1 MSQSQGERN
10 FLFMKLRRIVTLGLL
25 CTLGLVACKND
36 STTPTTTPTQPS
48 TVEPKPSTGDS
59 TTTEK
64 PADRDAVYNVL
75 SKLKTTKAAS
85 INYTLEG
92 EEYTDIFNKDYVMF
106 NQLGLG
112 VALLPSYDPS
122 ETNSSNKV
130 AYMFEYNDTDIALD
144 KAMAKQD
151 ETTGDII
158 YTTSIDDYNNAY
170 QIGRQI
176 SKNKLSVDKETGD
189 IYTTNT
195 TLLKTIAGAIGF
207 QYATLVQGGTAY
219 FYLSEDE
226 TSVEIGLT
234 AYYKKSADS
243 TGTKVLTEEFDP
255 IYLNDIGTAVSDTFG
270 DVLADGDAFLGA
282 SLTDDEIS
290 NVVSKPVKYHT
301 PLSSLG
307 YAEVAYGTKNS
318 QNIASAHQ
326 VVYSGK
332 DADGNNLVGNE
343 SMVYYVGDSTQVKYM
358 TLTAA
363 NEVYDSGALT
373 SQNGQKYTWDSAIA
387 DLSNTEVF
395 NPKAFRKV
403 KGSDNTYKYLGYS
416 IGAENIF
423 YGLSFLSADDFGG
436 EYNSL
441 SVTLGSNDKVESFN
455 YTVAFRDS
463 STGSIQG
470 GITFKTTIENGDSV
484 APTLPTAYTQEAEED
499 KIAEGL
505 KKLNGSVSFSMTSS
519 MTVEGTSLNAV
530 SAVYYYDKTNK
541 TFIAKQS
548 SGSTESVRGWKEATD
563 NAVTP
568 FKIEDD
574 NSLTARNVN
583 IEGHIANL
591 FAPALSPALL
601 KKKLGSEND
610 YVLRTTLATGISS
623 SMLFGPAGSE
633 GMIPST
639 MVFHTDND
647 GTIQSIS
654 YTYSIYNSSKS
665 AYERGTET
673 LTFAYDTAAV
683 NPTKA
688 DLSSAIKAYVAPTS
702 WKEQSE
708 AIYKDIVSAI
718 GETEAATVP
727 FLFDSNYAEDGWA
740 SKYAD
745 GYTMIVGSSSSSS
758 AATTFLNNYMNY
770 VQKQGFQY
778 GGTQSGI
785 YVFLSP
791 NKTYI
796 LGIAYSNNSPVI
808 LIEPVPSSA
817 N

>member
-1 MSQSQGERN
+1 MSQSQEERN
-10 FLFMKLRRIVTLGLL
+10 FLFMKLRKIVTLGLL

-64 PADRDAVYNVL
+64 PADRDAVYKVL

-106 NQLGLG
+106 NRFGQG

-122 ETNSSNKV
+122 ETNSDKA
-130 AYMFEYNDTDIALD
+130 AYMFEFNDTDIVLD
-144 KAMAKQD
+144 NVMAEPDK
-151 ETTGDII
+151 TTGALI
-158 YTTSIDDYNNAY
+158 YETSIDDYNNAY

-176 SKNKLSVDKETGD
+176 SKNRLSVDKDSGD

-226 TSVEIGLT
+226 TSVEISLT

-307 YAEVAYGTKNS
+307 YAEVAYGTKDN

-373 SQNGQKYTWDSAIA
+373 SQNGQKYTWDIAIA

-455 YTVAFRDS
+455 YTIAFRDS

-499 KIAEGL
+499 KIAEGF

-530 SAVYYYDKTNK
+530 SAIYYYDKTNK
-541 TFIAKQS
+541 SFIAKQS

-574 NSLTARNVN
+574 NSLTARNVD
-583 IEGHIANL
+583 IKGHIANL

-639 MVFHTDND
+639 MVFHTDSD

-708 AIYKDIVSAI
+708 AIYKDIVSAV
-718 GETEAATVP
+718 GETEAKTVP
-727 FLFDSNYAEDGWA
+727 FLFDSNYAEDGWE

-758 AATTFLNNYMNY
+758 AATTFLTNYLDY

-808 LIEPVPSSA
+808 LIEPVPASA

>member
-1 MSQSQGERN
+1 
-10 FLFMKLRRIVTLGLL
+10 MKLRKIVTLGLL
-25 CTLGLVACKND
+25 CTLGLVACSKED
-36 STTPTTTPTQPS
+36 STPTSTPAQPS

-64 PADRDAVYNVL
+64 PANRDAVYSVL

-106 NQLGLG
+106 DQYGLG

-122 ETNSSNKV
+122 ETGSNKA
-130 AYMFEYNDTDIALD
+130 AYTFEFNDTDIILD
-144 KAMAKQD
+144 SVRAERDK
-151 ETTGDII
+151 TTGALT
-158 YTTSIDDYNNAY
+158 YETSIDNYNNAY
-170 QIGRQI
+170 KIGKQI
-176 SKNKLSVDKETGD
+176 SKNRLSVDKETGD

-195 TLLKTIAGAIGF
+195 TLLKTIATAVRF
-207 QYATLVQGGTAY
+207 QYASYVQGGTAY

-226 TSVEIGLT
+226 TSVEVSLT

-255 IYLNDIGTAVSDTFG
+255 IYFNDIGTAVSDTFG

-307 YAEVAYGTKNS
+307 YAEVAYGTKDG
-318 QNIASAHQ
+318 QNIASTHQ

-343 SMVYYVGDSTQVKYM
+343 SMGYYVGDSTQVKYM

-363 NEVYDSGALT
+363 NEVYKSDALKND
-373 SQNGQKYTWDSAIA
+373 NGQNYTWDAAIA
-387 DLSNTEVF
+387 DLSNPEVF

-403 KGSDNTYKYLGYS
+403 NGSDDTYKYLGYS
-416 IGAENIF
+416 VGAENIF

-484 APTLPTAYTQEAEED
+484 APTLPTAYTQDAEED

-519 MTVEGTSLNAV
+519 MTVEGTSLKAV
-530 SAVYYYDKTNK
+530 STVYYYDKTNK
-541 TFIAKQS
+541 AFIVKQS
-548 SGSTESVRGWKEATD
+548 SGSDELVRGWKEATD

-568 FKIEDD
+568 FKIEND
-574 NSLTARNVN
+574 NSLTARNVDV
-583 IEGHIANL
+583 EGHIADL
-591 FAPALSPALL
+591 FTPALSPALL

-623 SMLFGPAGSE
+623 SMLFGPAGNE

-654 YTYSIYNSSKS
+654 YTYSIYNSNTS
-665 AYERGTET
+665 AYEKGTET

-683 NPTKA
+683 NPTTA
-688 DLSSAIKAYVAPTS
+688 DLSSTIKAYVKPTS

-740 SKYAD
+740 SQYNPN
-745 GYTMIVGSSSSSS
+745 GFTMIVGSSSSSS
-758 AATTFLNNYMNY
+758 AATTFLNNYLTY
-770 VQKQGFQY
+770 VQKQGFQN
-778 GGTQSGI
+778 GGTQEGI
-785 YVFLSP
+785 YIFVSP
-791 NKTYI
+791 NNTYI
-796 LGIAYSNNSPVI
+796 LGIAYSNGAPII
-808 LIEPVPSSA
+808 LIQPVPASA

>member
-1 MSQSQGERN
+1 MSQSQEERN
-10 FLFMKLRRIVTLGLL
+10 FLFMKLRKIVTLGLL

-64 PADRDAVYNVL
+64 PADRDAVYKVL

-106 NQLGLG
+106 NRFGQG
-112 VALLPSYDPS
+112 VALLPSYDSS
-122 ETNSSNKV
+122 ETKSDKA
-130 AYMFEYNDTDIALD
+130 AYMFEYNDTDIVLD
-144 KAMAKQD
+144 NVMADQD
-151 ETTGDII
+151 KTTGALI
-158 YTTSIDDYNNAY
+158 YETSIDDYNNAY

-176 SKNKLSVDKETGD
+176 SKNRLSVDKDSGD

-226 TSVEIGLT
+226 TSVEISLT
-234 AYYKKSADS
+234 AYYKKSANS

-332 DADGNNLVGNE
+332 DADGNNLVSNE

-373 SQNGQKYTWDSAIA
+373 SQNGQKYTWDIAIA

-455 YTVAFRDS
+455 YTIAFRDS

-499 KIAEGL
+499 KIAEGF

-541 TFIAKQS
+541 SFIAKQS

-623 SMLFGPAGSE
+623 SMLFGPAGNE

-708 AIYKDIVSAI
+708 AIYKDIVSAV
-718 GETEAATVP
+718 GETEAKTVP

-758 AATTFLNNYMNY
+758 AATTFLTNYLDY

-808 LIEPVPSSA
+808 LIEPVPASA

>member
-1 MSQSQGERN
+1 
-10 FLFMKLRRIVTLGLL
+10 MKLRKIVTLGLL
-25 CTLGLVACKND
+25 CTLGLVACSKED
-36 STTPTTTPTQPS
+36 STPTSTPAQPS

-64 PADRDAVYNVL
+64 PADRDAVYKVL

-85 INYTLEG
+85 INYTLDG
-92 EEYTDIFNKDYVMF
+92 EEYTDIFNKDYVMLNRF
-106 NQLGLG
+106 GQG

-122 ETNSSNKV
+122 ETGSNKAV
-130 AYMFEYNDTDIALD
+130 YMFEYNDTDIVLD
-144 KAMAKQD
+144 KVMADRDQ
-151 ETTGDII
+151 TTGALT
-158 YTTSIDDYNNAY
+158 YETSIDDYNNAY

-176 SKNKLSVDKETGD
+176 SKNRLSVDKDSGD

-195 TLLKTIAGAIGF
+195 TLLKTIAGAVGF

-226 TSVEIGLT
+226 TSVEVSLT

-255 IYLNDIGTAVSDTFG
+255 IYFNDIGTAVSDTFG
-270 DVLADGDAFLGA
+270 DVLADGEAFLGA

-301 PLSSLG
+301 PLSSMG
-307 YAEVAYGTKNS
+307 YAEVAYGTKDG
-318 QNIASAHQ
+318 QNIASTHQ

-343 SMVYYVGDSTQVKYM
+343 SMGYYVGDSTQVKYM

-373 SQNGQKYTWDSAIA
+373 SDSGQKYTWDIAIA

-403 KGSDNTYKYLGYS
+403 NGSDDTYKYLGYS
-416 IGAENIF
+416 VGAENIF

-519 MTVEGTSLNAV
+519 MTVEGTSLNAI
-530 SAVYYYDKTNK
+530 STVYYYDKTNK
-541 TFIAKQS
+541 SFIVKQS
-548 SGSTESVRGWKEATD
+548 SGSNELVRGWKEATD

-574 NSLTARNVN
+574 NSLTARNVD
-583 IEGHIANL
+583 IEGHITKL
-591 FAPALSPALL
+591 FTPALSPALL

-623 SMLFGPAGSE
+623 SMLFGPAGNE

-639 MVFHTDND
+639 IVFHTDND

-683 NPTKA
+683 NPTTA
-688 DLSSAIKAYVAPTS
+688 DLSSAIKAYVKPTS

-727 FLFDSNYAEDGWA
+727 FLFDSNFAEDGWA
-740 SKYAD
+740 SKYAN
-745 GYTMIVGSSSSSS
+745 GYTMIVGSASSSSV
-758 AATTFLNNYMNY
+758 ATTFLTNYLTY

-791 NKTYI
+791 NSTYV
-796 LGIAYSNNSPVI
+796 LGITYSNGSPII
-808 LIEPVPSSA
+808 LIEPASA

>member
-1 MSQSQGERN
+1 
-10 FLFMKLRRIVTLGLL
+10 MKLRKIVTLGLL
-25 CTLGLVACKND
+25 CTLGLVACSKED
-36 STTPTTTPTQPS
+36 STPTSTPAQPS

-85 INYTLEG
+85 INYTLDG

-106 NQLGLG
+106 NRFGQG

-122 ETNSSNKV
+122 ETGSNKAV
-130 AYMFEYNDTDIALD
+130 YMFEYNDTDIVLD
-144 KAMAKQD
+144 KVMADRDQ
-151 ETTGDII
+151 TTGALT
-158 YTTSIDDYNNAY
+158 YETSIDNYNNAY

-176 SKNKLSVDKETGD
+176 SKNRLSVDKDSGD

-195 TLLKTIAGAIGF
+195 TLLKTIAGAVGF

-226 TSVEIGLT
+226 TSVEVSLT

-255 IYLNDIGTAVSDTFG
+255 IYFNDIGTAVSDTFG
-270 DVLADGDAFLGA
+270 DILADGEAFLGA

-301 PLSSLG
+301 PLSSMG
-307 YAEVAYGTKNS
+307 YAEVAYGTKDG
-318 QNIASAHQ
+318 QNIASTHQ

-343 SMVYYVGDSTQVKYM
+343 SMGYYVGDSTQVKYM

-373 SQNGQKYTWDSAIA
+373 SDSGQKYTWDIAIA

-403 KGSDNTYKYLGYS
+403 NGSDDTYKYLGYS
-416 IGAENIF
+416 VGAENIF

-519 MTVEGTSLNAV
+519 MTVEGTSLNAI
-530 SAVYYYDKTNK
+530 STVYYYDKTNK
-541 TFIAKQS
+541 SFIVKQS
-548 SGSTESVRGWKEATD
+548 SGSNELVRGWKEATD

-574 NSLTARNVN
+574 NSLTARNVD
-583 IEGHIANL
+583 IEGHITKL
-591 FAPALSPALL
+591 FTPALSPALL

-623 SMLFGPAGSE
+623 SMLFGPAGNE

-639 MVFHTDND
+639 IVFHTDND

-665 AYERGTET
+665 AYEKGTET

-683 NPTKA
+683 NPTTA
-688 DLSSAIKAYVAPTS
+688 DLSSAIKAYVKPTS

-727 FLFDSNYAEDGWA
+727 FLFDSNFAEDGWA
-740 SKYAD
+740 SKYAN
-745 GYTMIVGSSSSSS
+745 GYTMIVGSASSSSV
-758 AATTFLNNYMNY
+758 ATTFLTNYLTY

-791 NKTYI
+791 NSTYV
-796 LGIAYSNNSPVI
+796 LGITYSNGSPII
-808 LIEPVPSSA
+808 LIEPASA

>member
-1 MSQSQGERN
+1 
-10 FLFMKLRRIVTLGLL
+10 MKLRKIVTLGLL
-25 CTLGLVACKND
+25 CTLGLVACSKED
-36 STTPTTTPTQPS
+36 STPTSTPAQPS

-64 PADRDAVYNVL
+64 PANRDAVYNVL

-85 INYTLEG
+85 INYTLDG
-92 EEYTDIFNKDYVMF
+92 EEYTDIFNKDYVMLNRF
-106 NQLGLG
+106 GQG

-122 ETNSSNKV
+122 ETGSNKAV
-130 AYMFEYNDTDIALD
+130 YMFEYNDTDIVLD
-144 KAMAKQD
+144 KVMADRDQ
-151 ETTGDII
+151 TTGALT
-158 YTTSIDDYNNAY
+158 YETSIDDYNNAY

-176 SKNKLSVDKETGD
+176 SKNRLSVDKDSGD

-195 TLLKTIAGAIGF
+195 TLLKTIAGAVGF
-207 QYATLVQGGTAY
+207 QYAALVQGGTAY

-226 TSVEIGLT
+226 TSVEVSLT

-255 IYLNDIGTAVSDTFG
+255 IYFNDIGTAVSDTFG
-270 DVLADGDAFLGA
+270 DVLADGEAFLGA

-301 PLSSLG
+301 PLSSMG
-307 YAEVAYGTKNS
+307 YAEVAYGTKDG
-318 QNIASAHQ
+318 QNIASTHQ

-332 DADGNNLVGNE
+332 DADGNNLVGKE
-343 SMVYYVGDSTQVKYM
+343 SMGYYVGDSTQVKYM

-373 SQNGQKYTWDSAIA
+373 SDSGQKYTWDIAIA

-403 KGSDNTYKYLGYS
+403 NGSDDTYKYLGYS
-416 IGAENIF
+416 VGAENIF

-519 MTVEGTSLNAV
+519 MTVEGTSLNAI
-530 SAVYYYDKTNK
+530 STVYYYDKTNK
-541 TFIAKQS
+541 SFIVKQS
-548 SGSTESVRGWKEATD
+548 SGSNELVRGWKEATD

-574 NSLTARNVN
+574 NSLTARNVD
-583 IEGHIANL
+583 IEGHITKL
-591 FAPALSPALL
+591 FTPALSPALL

-623 SMLFGPAGSE
+623 SMLFGPAGNE

-639 MVFHTDND
+639 IVFHTDND

-665 AYERGTET
+665 AYEKGTET

-683 NPTKA
+683 NPTTA
-688 DLSSAIKAYVAPTS
+688 DLSSAIKAYVKPTS

-727 FLFDSNYAEDGWA
+727 FLFDSNFAEDGWA
-740 SKYAD
+740 SKYAN
-745 GYTMIVGSSSSSS
+745 GYTMIVGSASSSSV
-758 AATTFLNNYMNY
+758 ATTFLTNYLTY

-778 GGTQSGI
+778 GGPQSGI

-791 NKTYI
+791 NSTYV
-796 LGIAYSNNSPVI
+796 LGITYSNGSPII
-808 LIEPVPSSA
+808 LIEPASA

>member
-1 MSQSQGERN
+1 
-10 FLFMKLRRIVTLGLL
+10 MKLRKIVTLGLL
-25 CTLGLVACKND
+25 CTLGLVACSKED
-36 STTPTTTPTQPS
+36 STPTSTPTQPS

-64 PADRDAVYNVL
+64 PANRDAVYKVL

-85 INYTLEG
+85 INYTLDG
-92 EEYTDIFNKDYVMF
+92 EEYTDIFNKDYVMLS
-106 NQLGLG
+106 QLGLG

-122 ETNSSNKV
+122 ETRSNKA
-130 AYMFEYNDTDIALD
+130 AYMFEYNDTDIVLD
-144 KAMAKQD
+144 KVMADQDKQ
-151 ETTGDII
+151 TGALI
-158 YTTSIDDYNNAY
+158 YETSIDDYNNAY

-176 SKNKLSVDKETGD
+176 SKSRLSVDKETGD

-195 TLLKTIAGAIGF
+195 TLLKVIAGAVGF

-226 TSVEIGLT
+226 TSVEISLT
-234 AYYKKSADS
+234 AYYKKSAES

-255 IYLNDIGTAVSDTFG
+255 IYFNDIGTAVSDTFG

-307 YAEVAYGTKNS
+307 YAEVAYGTKNG

-343 SMVYYVGDSTQVKYM
+343 SMVYYVGDSTQVKTM

-373 SQNGQKYTWDSAIA
+373 SQDGQKYTWDIAIA

-403 KGSDNTYKYLGYS
+403 NGSDDTYKYLGYS

-470 GITFKTTIENGDSV
+470 GITFKTAIENGDSV

-519 MTVEGTSLNAV
+519 MTVEGTSL
-530 SAVYYYDKTNK
+530 SAISTVYYYDKTNK
-541 TFIAKQS
+541 AFIVKQS
-548 SGSTESVRGWKEATD
+548 SGSDELVRGWKEATD
-563 NAVTP
+563 NSVTP
-568 FKIEDD
+568 FKIEKD

-583 IEGHIANL
+583 IEGHIADL
-591 FAPALSPALL
+591 FTPALSPALL

-623 SMLFGPAGSE
+623 SMLFGPAGNN

-665 AYERGTET
+665 DYEKGTET

-688 DLSSAIKAYVAPTS
+688 DLSSAIKAYVKPTS

-708 AIYKDIVSAI
+708 AIYKDIVSAV

-727 FLFDSNYAEDGWA
+727 FLFDSNFAEDGWT
-740 SKYAD
+740 SQYTN
-745 GYTMIVGSSSSSS
+745 GFTMIVGSPSS
-758 AATTFLNNYMNY
+758 AAITFLNNYLTY

-778 GGTQSGI
+778 GGTQEGI
-785 YVFLSP
+785 YIFVSP
-791 NKTYI
+791 NNTYI
-796 LGIAYSNNSPVI
+796 LGVAYSNGAPII
-808 LIEPVPSSA
+808 LIQPVPTSA

>member
-1 MSQSQGERN
+1 
-10 FLFMKLRRIVTLGLL
+10 MKLRKIVTLGLL
-25 CTLGLVACKND
+25 CTLGLVACSKED
-36 STTPTTTPTQPS
+36 STPTSTPAQPS

-85 INYTLEG
+85 INYTLDG

-106 NQLGLG
+106 NRFGQG

-122 ETNSSNKV
+122 ETGSNKAV
-130 AYMFEYNDTDIALD
+130 YMFEYNDTDIVLD
-144 KAMAKQD
+144 KVMADRDQ
-151 ETTGDII
+151 TTGALT
-158 YTTSIDDYNNAY
+158 YETSIDNYNNAY

-176 SKNKLSVDKETGD
+176 SKNRLSVDKDSGD

-195 TLLKTIAGAIGF
+195 TLLKTIAGAVGF

-226 TSVEIGLT
+226 TSVEVSLT

-255 IYLNDIGTAVSDTFG
+255 IYFNDIGTAVSDTFG
-270 DVLADGDAFLGA
+270 DVLADGEAFLGA

-301 PLSSLG
+301 PLSSMG
-307 YAEVAYGTKNS
+307 YAEVAYGTKDG
-318 QNIASAHQ
+318 QNIASTHQ

-343 SMVYYVGDSTQVKYM
+343 SMGYYVGDSTQVKYM

-373 SQNGQKYTWDSAIA
+373 SDSGQKYTWDIAIA

-403 KGSDNTYKYLGYS
+403 NGSDDTYKYLGYS
-416 IGAENIF
+416 VGAENIF

-519 MTVEGTSLNAV
+519 MTVEGTSLNAI
-530 SAVYYYDKTNK
+530 STVYYYDKTNK
-541 TFIAKQS
+541 SFIVKQS
-548 SGSTESVRGWKEATD
+548 SGSNELVRGWKEATD

-574 NSLTARNVN
+574 NSLTARNVD
-583 IEGHIANL
+583 IEGHITKL
-591 FAPALSPALL
+591 FTPALSPALL

-623 SMLFGPAGSE
+623 SMLFGPAGNE

-639 MVFHTDND
+639 IVFHTDND

-665 AYERGTET
+665 AYEKGTET

-683 NPTKA
+683 NPTTA
-688 DLSSAIKAYVAPTS
+688 DLSSAIKAYVKPTS

-727 FLFDSNYAEDGWA
+727 FLFDSNFAEDGWA
-740 SKYAD
+740 SKYAN
-745 GYTMIVGSSSSSS
+745 GYTMIVGSASSSSV
-758 AATTFLNNYMNY
+758 ATTFLTNYLTY

-791 NKTYI
+791 NSTYV
-796 LGIAYSNNSPVI
+796 LGITYSNGSPII
-808 LIEPVPSSA
+808 LIEPASA

>member
-1 MSQSQGERN
+1 
-10 FLFMKLRRIVTLGLL
+10 MKLRKIVTLGLL

-64 PADRDAVYNVL
+64 PADRDAVYKVL

-106 NQLGLG
+106 NRFGQG

-122 ETNSSNKV
+122 ETNSDKA
-130 AYMFEYNDTDIALD
+130 AYMFEFNDTDIVLD
-144 KAMAKQD
+144 NVMAEPDK
-151 ETTGDII
+151 TTGALI
-158 YTTSIDDYNNAY
+158 YETSIDDYNNAY

-176 SKNKLSVDKETGD
+176 SKNRLSVDKDSGD

-226 TSVEIGLT
+226 TSVEISLT

-307 YAEVAYGTKNS
+307 YAEVAYGTKDN

-373 SQNGQKYTWDSAIA
+373 SQNGQKYTWDIAIA

-455 YTVAFRDS
+455 YTIAFRDS

-499 KIAEGL
+499 KIAEGF

-530 SAVYYYDKTNK
+530 SAIYYYDKTNK
-541 TFIAKQS
+541 SFIAKQS

-574 NSLTARNVN
+574 NSLTARNVD
-583 IEGHIANL
+583 IKGHIANL

-639 MVFHTDND
+639 MVFHTDSD

-708 AIYKDIVSAI
+708 AIYKDIVSAV
-718 GETEAATVP
+718 GETEAKTVP

-758 AATTFLNNYMNY
+758 AATTFLTNYLDY

-808 LIEPVPSSA
+808 LIEPVPASA

>member
-1 MSQSQGERN
+1 
-10 FLFMKLRRIVTLGLL
+10 MKLRKIVTLGLL
-25 CTLGLVACKND
+25 CTLGLVACSKED
-36 STTPTTTPTQPS
+36 STPTSTPAQPS

-85 INYTLEG
+85 INYTLDG

-106 NQLGLG
+106 NRFGQG

-122 ETNSSNKV
+122 ETGSNKAV
-130 AYMFEYNDTDIALD
+130 YMFEYNDTDIVLD
-144 KAMAKQD
+144 KVMADRDQ
-151 ETTGDII
+151 TTGALT
-158 YTTSIDDYNNAY
+158 YETSIDDYNNAY

-176 SKNKLSVDKETGD
+176 SKNRLSVDKDSGD

-195 TLLKTIAGAIGF
+195 TLLKTIAGAVGF

-226 TSVEIGLT
+226 TSVEVSLT

-255 IYLNDIGTAVSDTFG
+255 IYFNDIGTAVSDTFG
-270 DVLADGDAFLGA
+270 DVLADGEAFLGA

-301 PLSSLG
+301 PLSSMG
-307 YAEVAYGTKNS
+307 YAEVAYGTKDG
-318 QNIASAHQ
+318 QNIASTHQ

-343 SMVYYVGDSTQVKYM
+343 SMGYYVGDSTQVKYM

-373 SQNGQKYTWDSAIA
+373 SDSGQKYTWDIAIA

-403 KGSDNTYKYLGYS
+403 NGSDDTYKYLGYS
-416 IGAENIF
+416 VGAENIF

-441 SVTLGSNDKVESFN
+441 SVTLGLNDKVESFN

-519 MTVEGTSLNAV
+519 MTVEGTSLNAI
-530 SAVYYYDKTNK
+530 STVYYYDKTNK
-541 TFIAKQS
+541 SFIVKQS
-548 SGSTESVRGWKEATD
+548 SGSNELVRGWKEATD

-574 NSLTARNVN
+574 NSLTARNVD
-583 IEGHIANL
+583 IEGHITKL
-591 FAPALSPALL
+591 FTPALSPALL

-623 SMLFGPAGSE
+623 SMLFGPAGNE

-639 MVFHTDND
+639 IVFHTDND

-665 AYERGTET
+665 AYEKGTET

-683 NPTKA
+683 NPTTA
-688 DLSSAIKAYVAPTS
+688 DLSSAIKAYVKPTS

-727 FLFDSNYAEDGWA
+727 FLFDSNFAEDGWA
-740 SKYAD
+740 SKYAN
-745 GYTMIVGSSSSSS
+745 GYTMIVGSASSSSV
-758 AATTFLNNYMNY
+758 ATTFLTNYLTY

-791 NKTYI
+791 NSTYV
-796 LGIAYSNNSPVI
+796 LGITYSNGSPII
-808 LIEPVPSSA
+808 LIEPASA

>member
-1 MSQSQGERN
+1 
-10 FLFMKLRRIVTLGLL
+10 MKLRKIVTLGLL
-25 CTLGLVACKND
+25 CTLGLVACSKED
-36 STTPTTTPTQPS
+36 STPTSTPTQPS
-48 TVEPKPSTGDS
+48 TVEPTPSTGDS

-64 PADRDAVYNVL
+64 PANRDAVYKVL

-85 INYTLEG
+85 INYTLDG
-92 EEYTDIFNKDYVMF
+92 EEYTDIFNKDYVM
-106 NQLGLG
+106 LSRYGMG

-122 ETNSSNKV
+122 ETGSNKA

-144 KAMAKQD
+144 KVMADQDKQ
-151 ETTGDII
+151 TGALI
-158 YTTSIDDYNNAY
+158 YETSIDDYNNAY
-170 QIGRQI
+170 QIGKQI
-176 SKNKLSVDKETGD
+176 SKNRLSVDKETGD

-195 TLLKTIAGAIGF
+195 TLLKTIAGAVGF

-226 TSVEIGLT
+226 TSVEISLT
-234 AYYKKSADS
+234 AYYKKSAES

-255 IYLNDIGTAVSDTFG
+255 IYFNDIGTAVSDTFG
-270 DVLADGDAFLGA
+270 DVLADGEAFLGA

-307 YAEVAYGTKNS
+307 YAEVAYGTKNG

-343 SMVYYVGDSTQVKYM
+343 SMVYYVGDSTQVKAM

-373 SQNGQKYTWDSAIA
+373 SQDGQKYTWDIAIA

-403 KGSDNTYKYLGYS
+403 NGSDDTYKYLGYS

-470 GITFKTTIENGDSV
+470 GITFKTAIENGDSV

-519 MTVEGTSLNAV
+519 MTVEGTSLNAI
-530 SAVYYYDKTNK
+530 STVYYYDKTNK
-541 TFIAKQS
+541 TFIVKQS
-548 SGSTESVRGWKEATD
+548 SGSDELVRGWKEATD
-563 NAVTP
+563 NSVTP

-623 SMLFGPAGSE
+623 SMLFGPAGNN

-654 YTYSIYNSSKS
+654 YTYSIYNSNKS
-665 AYERGTET
+665 DYEKGTET

-683 NPTKA
+683 NPTTA
-688 DLSSAIKAYVAPTS
+688 DLSSTIKAYVKPTS

-708 AIYKDIVSAI
+708 AIYKDIVSAV

-727 FLFDSNYAEDGWA
+727 FLFDSNFAEDGWA
-740 SKYAD
+740 SQYTN
-745 GYTMIVGSSSSSS
+745 GFTMIVGSPSSSS
-758 AATTFLNNYMNY
+758 AAITFLNNYLPY

-791 NKTYI
+791 NNTYI
-796 LGIAYSNNSPVI
+796 LGIAYSNGAPII
-808 LIEPVPSSA
+808 LIQPVPASA

>member
-1 MSQSQGERN
+1 
-10 FLFMKLRRIVTLGLL
+10 MKLRKIVTLGLL
-25 CTLGLVACKND
+25 CTLGLVACSKED
-36 STTPTTTPTQPS
+36 STPTSTPAQPS

-64 PADRDAVYNVL
+64 PANRDAVYSVL

-106 NQLGLG
+106 NRFGQG

-122 ETNSSNKV
+122 ETNSDKAV
-130 AYMFEYNDTDIALD
+130 YMFDFNDTDIVLD
-144 KAMAKQD
+144 KVMADQD
-151 ETTGDII
+151 KTTGALI
-158 YTTSIDDYNNAY
+158 YETSLDDYNNAY

-176 SKNKLSVDKETGD
+176 SKNRLSVDKDSGD

-195 TLLKTIAGAIGF
+195 TLLKTIAGAVGF

-226 TSVEIGLT
+226 TSVEVSLT

-255 IYLNDIGTAVSDTFG
+255 IYFNDIGTAVSDTFG
-270 DVLADGDAFLGA
+270 DVLADGEAFLGA

-307 YAEVAYGTKNS
+307 YAEVAYGTKDG
-318 QNIASAHQ
+318 QNIASTHQ

-343 SMVYYVGDSTQVKYM
+343 SMGYYVGDSTQVKYM

-373 SQNGQKYTWDSAIA
+373 SDSGQKYTWDIAIA

-403 KGSDNTYKYLGYS
+403 NGSDDTYKYLGYS

-505 KKLNGSVSFSMTSS
+505 NKLKGSVSFSMTSS
-519 MTVEGTSLNAV
+519 MTVEGTSLNAISTV
-530 SAVYYYDKTNK
+530 SYYDKTNK
-541 TFIAKQS
+541 SFIVKQS
-548 SGSTESVRGWKEATD
+548 SGSNELVRGWKEATD

-574 NSLTARNVN
+574 NSLTARNVDV
-583 IEGHIANL
+583 EGHIADL
-591 FAPALSPALL
+591 FTPALSPALL

-623 SMLFGPAGSE
+623 SMLFGPAASE

-654 YTYSIYNSSKS
+654 YTYSIYNSNTS

-683 NPTKA
+683 NPTTA
-688 DLSSAIKAYVAPTS
+688 DLSSAIKAYVKPTS

-740 SKYAD
+740 SKYAN
-745 GYTMIVGSSSSSS
+745 GYTMIVGSASSSS
-758 AATTFLNNYMNY
+758 AATTFLTNYLTY

-791 NKTYI
+791 NSTYVLVI
-796 LGIAYSNNSPVI
+796 TYSNGSPII
-808 LIEPVPSSA
+808 LIEPASA

>member
-1 MSQSQGERN
+1 
-10 FLFMKLRRIVTLGLL
+10 MKLRKIVTLGLL
-25 CTLGLVACKND
+25 CTLGLVACSKED
-36 STTPTTTPTQPS
+36 STPTSTPAQPS

-64 PADRDAVYNVL
+64 PADRDAVYKVL

-85 INYTLEG
+85 INYTLDG

-106 NQLGLG
+106 NRFGQG

-122 ETNSSNKV
+122 ETGSNKAV
-130 AYMFEYNDTDIALD
+130 YMFEYNDTDIVLD
-144 KAMAKQD
+144 KVMADRDQ
-151 ETTGDII
+151 TTGALT
-158 YTTSIDDYNNAY
+158 YETSIDDYNNAY

-176 SKNKLSVDKETGD
+176 SKNRLSVDKDSGD

-195 TLLKTIAGAIGF
+195 TLLKTIAGAVGF

-226 TSVEIGLT
+226 TSVEVSLT

-255 IYLNDIGTAVSDTFG
+255 IYFNDIGTAVSDTFG
-270 DVLADGDAFLGA
+270 DVLADGEAFLGA

-301 PLSSLG
+301 PLSSMG
-307 YAEVAYGTKNS
+307 YAEVAYGTKDG
-318 QNIASAHQ
+318 QNIASTHQ

-332 DADGNNLVGNE
+332 DADGNNLIGNE
-343 SMVYYVGDSTQVKYM
+343 SMGYYVGDSTQVKYM

-373 SQNGQKYTWDSAIA
+373 SDSGQKYTWDIAIA

-403 KGSDNTYKYLGYS
+403 NGSDDTYKYLGYS
-416 IGAENIF
+416 VGAENIF

-519 MTVEGTSLNAV
+519 MTVEGTSLNAI
-530 SAVYYYDKTNK
+530 STVYYYDKTNK
-541 TFIAKQS
+541 SFIVKQS
-548 SGSTESVRGWKEATD
+548 SGSNELVRGWKEATD

-574 NSLTARNVN
+574 NSLTARNVD
-583 IEGHIANL
+583 IEGHITKL
-591 FAPALSPALL
+591 FTPALSPALL

-623 SMLFGPAGSE
+623 SMLFGPAGNE

-639 MVFHTDND
+639 IVFHTDND

-665 AYERGTET
+665 AYEKGTET

-683 NPTKA
+683 NPTTA
-688 DLSSAIKAYVAPTS
+688 DLSSTIKAYVKPTS

-727 FLFDSNYAEDGWA
+727 FLFDSNFAEDGWA
-740 SKYAD
+740 SKYAN
-745 GYTMIVGSSSSSS
+745 GYTMIVGSASSSSV
-758 AATTFLNNYMNY
+758 ATTFLTNYLTY

-778 GGTQSGI
+778 RGTQSGI

-791 NKTYI
+791 NSTYV
-796 LGIAYSNNSPVI
+796 LGITYSNGSPII
-808 LIEPVPSSA
+808 LIEPASA

>member
-1 MSQSQGERN
+1 
-10 FLFMKLRRIVTLGLL
+10 MKLRKIVTLGLL
-25 CTLGLVACKND
+25 CTLGLVACSKED
-36 STTPTTTPTQPS
+36 STPSSTPTQPS
-48 TVEPKPSTGDS
+48 TVEPTPSTGDS

-64 PADRDAVYNVL
+64 PANRDAVYKVL

-85 INYTLEG
+85 INYTLDG
-92 EEYTDIFNKDYVMF
+92 EEYTDIFNKDYVM
-106 NQLGLG
+106 LSRYGMG

-122 ETNSSNKV
+122 ETGSNKA

-144 KAMAKQD
+144 KVMADQDKQ
-151 ETTGDII
+151 TGALI
-158 YTTSIDDYNNAY
+158 YETSIDDYNNAY
-170 QIGRQI
+170 QIGKQI
-176 SKNKLSVDKETGD
+176 SKNRLSVDKETGD

-195 TLLKTIAGAIGF
+195 TLLKTIAGAVGF

-226 TSVEIGLT
+226 TSVEISLT
-234 AYYKKSADS
+234 AYYKKSAES

-255 IYLNDIGTAVSDTFG
+255 IYFNDIGTAVSDTFG
-270 DVLADGDAFLGA
+270 DVLADGEAFLGA

-307 YAEVAYGTKNS
+307 YAEVAYGTKNG

-343 SMVYYVGDSTQVKYM
+343 SMVYYVGDSTQVKAM

-373 SQNGQKYTWDSAIA
+373 SQDGQKYTWDIAIA

-403 KGSDNTYKYLGYS
+403 NGSDDTYKYLGYS

-470 GITFKTTIENGDSV
+470 GITFKTAIENGDSV

-519 MTVEGTSLNAV
+519 MTVEGTSLNAI
-530 SAVYYYDKTNK
+530 STVYYYDKTNK
-541 TFIAKQS
+541 TFIVKQS
-548 SGSTESVRGWKEATD
+548 SGSDELVRGWKEATD
-563 NAVTP
+563 NSVTP

-574 NSLTARNVN
+574 NSLTARNVD

-623 SMLFGPAGSE
+623 SMLFGPAGNN

-665 AYERGTET
+665 DYEKGTET

-683 NPTKA
+683 NPTSA
-688 DLSSAIKAYVAPTS
+688 DLSSTIKAYVKPTS

-708 AIYKDIVSAI
+708 AIYKDIVSAV

-727 FLFDSNYAEDGWA
+727 FLFDSNFAEDGWA
-740 SKYAD
+740 SQYTN
-745 GYTMIVGSSSSSS
+745 GFTMIVGSPSSSS
-758 AATTFLNNYMNY
+758 AAITFLNNYLPY

-791 NKTYI
+791 NNTYI
-796 LGIAYSNNSPVI
+796 LGIAYSNGAPII
-808 LIEPVPSSA
+808 LIQPVPASA

>member
-1 MSQSQGERN
+1 
-10 FLFMKLRRIVTLGLL
+10 MKLRKIVTLGLL
-25 CTLGLVACKND
+25 CTLGLVACSKED
-36 STTPTTTPTQPS
+36 STPTSTPTQPS
-48 TVEPKPSTGDS
+48 TVEPTPSTGDS

-64 PADRDAVYNVL
+64 PANRDAVYKVL

-85 INYTLEG
+85 INYTLDG
-92 EEYTDIFNKDYVMF
+92 EEYTDIFNKDYVM
-106 NQLGLG
+106 LSRYGMG

-122 ETNSSNKV
+122 ETGSNKA
-130 AYMFEYNDTDIALD
+130 AYMFEYNDTDIVLDNVMADQDKQTGAL
-144 KAMAKQD
+144 
-151 ETTGDII
+151 I
-158 YTTSIDDYNNAY
+158 YETSIDDYNNAY
-170 QIGRQI
+170 QIGKQI
-176 SKNKLSVDKETGD
+176 SKNRLSVDKETGD

-195 TLLKTIAGAIGF
+195 TLLKTIAGAVGF

-226 TSVEIGLT
+226 TSVEISLT
-234 AYYKKSADS
+234 AYYKKSAES

-255 IYLNDIGTAVSDTFG
+255 IYFNDIGTAVSDTFG
-270 DVLADGDAFLGA
+270 DVLADGEAFLGA

-307 YAEVAYGTKNS
+307 YAEVAYGTKNG

-343 SMVYYVGDSTQVKYM
+343 SMVYYVGDSTQVKAM

-373 SQNGQKYTWDSAIA
+373 SQDGQKYTWDIAIA

-403 KGSDNTYKYLGYS
+403 NGSDDTYKYLGYS

-470 GITFKTTIENGDSV
+470 GITFKTAIENGDSV

-519 MTVEGTSLNAV
+519 MTVEGTSLNAI
-530 SAVYYYDKTNK
+530 STVYYYDKTNK
-541 TFIAKQS
+541 TFIVKQS
-548 SGSTESVRGWKEATD
+548 SGSDELVRGWKEATD
-563 NAVTP
+563 NSVTP

-574 NSLTARNVN
+574 NSLTARNVD

-623 SMLFGPAGSE
+623 SMLFGPAGNN

-665 AYERGTET
+665 DYEKGTET

-683 NPTKA
+683 NPTSA
-688 DLSSAIKAYVAPTS
+688 DLSSTIKAYVKPTS

-708 AIYKDIVSAI
+708 AIYKDIVSAV

-740 SKYAD
+740 SQYNPN
-745 GYTMIVGSSSSSS
+745 GFTMIVGSSSSSS
-758 AATTFLNNYMNY
+758 AATTFLNNYLTY

-785 YVFLSP
+785 YIFLSP
-791 NKTYI
+791 NNTYI
-796 LGIAYSNNSPVI
+796 LGIAYSNGSPII
-808 LIEPVPSSA
+808 LVEPVPASA

>member
-1 MSQSQGERN
+1 
-10 FLFMKLRRIVTLGLL
+10 MKLRKIVTLGLL
-25 CTLGLVACKND
+25 CTLGLVACSKED
-36 STTPTTTPTQPS
+36 STPTSTPAQPS

-64 PADRDAVYNVL
+64 PADRDAVYKVL

-85 INYTLEG
+85 INYTLDG
-92 EEYTDIFNKDYVMF
+92 EEYTDIFNKDYVMLNRF
-106 NQLGLG
+106 GQG

-122 ETNSSNKV
+122 ETGSNKAV
-130 AYMFEYNDTDIALD
+130 YMFEYNDTDIVLD
-144 KAMAKQD
+144 KVMADRDQ
-151 ETTGDII
+151 TTGALT
-158 YTTSIDDYNNAY
+158 YETSIDDYNNAY

-176 SKNKLSVDKETGD
+176 SKNRLSVDKDSGD

-195 TLLKTIAGAIGF
+195 TLLKTIAGAVGF
-207 QYATLVQGGTAY
+207 QYAKYVQGGTAY

-226 TSVEIGLT
+226 TSVEISFT

-255 IYLNDIGTAVSDTFG
+255 IYFNDIGTAVSDTFG

-301 PLSSLG
+301 PLSSMG
-307 YAEVAYGTKNS
+307 YAEVAYGTKDG
-318 QNIASAHQ
+318 QNIASTHQ

-343 SMVYYVGDSTQVKYM
+343 SMGYYVGDSTQVKYM

-373 SQNGQKYTWDSAIA
+373 SDSGQKYTWDIAIA

-403 KGSDNTYKYLGYS
+403 NGSDDTYKYLGYS
-416 IGAENIF
+416 VGAENIF

-519 MTVEGTSLNAV
+519 MTVEGTSLNAI
-530 SAVYYYDKTNK
+530 STVYYYDKTNK
-541 TFIAKQS
+541 SFIVKQS
-548 SGSTESVRGWKEATD
+548 SGSNELVRGWKEATD

-574 NSLTARNVN
+574 NSLTARNVD
-583 IEGHIANL
+583 IEGHITKL
-591 FAPALSPALL
+591 FTPALSPALL

-623 SMLFGPAGSE
+623 SMLFGPAGNE

-639 MVFHTDND
+639 IVFHTDND

-665 AYERGTET
+665 AYEKGTET

-683 NPTKA
+683 NPTTA
-688 DLSSAIKAYVAPTS
+688 DLSSAIKAYVKPTS

-727 FLFDSNYAEDGWA
+727 FLFDSNFAEDGWA
-740 SKYAD
+740 SKYAN
-745 GYTMIVGSSSSSS
+745 GYTMIVGSASSSSV
-758 AATTFLNNYMNY
+758 ATTFLTNYLTY

-778 GGTQSGI
+778 GGPQSGI

-791 NKTYI
+791 NSTYV
-796 LGIAYSNNSPVI
+796 LGITYSNGSPII
-808 LIEPVPSSA
+808 LIEPASA

>member
-1 MSQSQGERN
+1 
-10 FLFMKLRRIVTLGLL
+10 MKLRKIVTLGLL
-25 CTLGLVACKND
+25 CTLGLVACSKED
-36 STTPTTTPTQPS
+36 STPTSTPTQPS

-64 PADRDAVYNVL
+64 PANRDAVYKVL

-85 INYTLEG
+85 INYTLNG
-92 EEYTDIFNKDYVMF
+92 EEYTDIFNKDYVMLS
-106 NQLGLG
+106 QLGLG
-112 VALLPSYDPS
+112 AALLPSYDPS
-122 ETNSSNKV
+122 ETKSDKA
-130 AYMFEYNDTDIALD
+130 AYMFEYNDTDITLD
-144 KAMAKQD
+144 NVIAHQD
-151 ETTGDII
+151 ETTGEII
-158 YTTSIDDYNNAY
+158 YTTSIDSLNNAY
-170 QIGRQI
+170 QIGKQI
-176 SKNKLSVDKETGD
+176 SKNRLSVDKETGD

-195 TLLKTIAGAIGF
+195 TLLKVIAGAVGF

-226 TSVEIGLT
+226 TSVEISLT
-234 AYYKKSADS
+234 AYYKKSAES

-255 IYLNDIGTAVSDTFG
+255 IYFNDIGTAVSDTFG

-307 YAEVAYGTKNS
+307 YAEVAYGTKDG
-318 QNIASAHQ
+318 QNIASTHQ

-343 SMVYYVGDSTQVKYM
+343 SMGYYVGNSTQVKYM

-363 NEVYDSGALT
+363 NEVYVSDALKNDKG
-373 SQNGQKYTWDSAIA
+373 QNYTWDIAIA

-403 KGSDNTYKYLGYS
+403 NGSDDTYKYLGYS
-416 IGAENIF
+416 IGAGNIF
-423 YGLSFLSADDFGG
+423 YGLSFLSAEDFGG
-436 EYNSL
+436 EYYSL

-455 YTVAFRDS
+455 YTVAFKDS
-463 STGSIQG
+463 TTGSVQG

-519 MTVEGTSLNAV
+519 MTVEGTSLNAI
-530 SAVYYYDKTNK
+530 STVYYYDKTNK

-568 FKIEDD
+568 FKIEDN
-574 NSLTARNVN
+574 NSLTARNVD

-591 FAPALSPALL
+591 FTPALSPALL
-601 KKKLGSEND
+601 KKELGSEND

-623 SMLFGPAGSE
+623 SMLFGPAGNN

-665 AYERGTET
+665 DYEKGTET

-683 NPTKA
+683 NPTTA
-688 DLSSAIKAYVAPTS
+688 DLSSAIKAYVKPTS

-708 AIYKDIVSAI
+708 AIYKDIVSAV

-727 FLFDSNYAEDGWA
+727 FLFDSNYAEDGWT
-740 SKYAD
+740 SQYTN
-745 GYTMIVGSSSSSS
+745 GFTMIVGSPSSSSV
-758 AATTFLNNYMNY
+758 ATTFLTNYFTY
-770 VQKQGFQY
+770 VQQQGFQY
-778 GGTQSGI
+778 MRQESLQYGI
-785 YVFLSP
+785 DMFLSP
-791 NKTYI
+791 NNTYV
-796 LGIAYSNNSPVI
+796 LGVIYSNGSPII
-808 LIEPVPSSA
+808 LIEPMPSGA

>member
-1 MSQSQGERN
+1 
-10 FLFMKLRRIVTLGLL
+10 MKLRKIVTLGLL
-25 CTLGLVACKND
+25 CTLGLVACSKED
-36 STTPTTTPTQPS
+36 STPTSTPAQPS

-64 PADRDAVYNVL
+64 PADRDAVYKVL

-85 INYTLEG
+85 INYTLDG

-106 NQLGLG
+106 NRFGQG

-122 ETNSSNKV
+122 ETGSNKAV
-130 AYMFEYNDTDIALD
+130 YMFEYNDTDIVLD
-144 KAMAKQD
+144 KVIADRDQ
-151 ETTGDII
+151 TTGALT
-158 YTTSIDDYNNAY
+158 YETSIDDYNNAY

-176 SKNKLSVDKETGD
+176 SKNRLSVDKDSGD

-195 TLLKTIAGAIGF
+195 TLLKTIAGAVGF

-226 TSVEIGLT
+226 TSVEVSLT

-255 IYLNDIGTAVSDTFG
+255 IYFNDIGTAVSDTFG

-307 YAEVAYGTKNS
+307 YAEVAYGTKDG
-318 QNIASAHQ
+318 QNIASTHQ

-343 SMVYYVGDSTQVKYM
+343 SMGYYVGDSTQVKYM

-373 SQNGQKYTWDSAIA
+373 SDSGQKYTWDIAIA

-403 KGSDNTYKYLGYS
+403 NGSDDTYKYLGYS
-416 IGAENIF
+416 VGAENIF

-470 GITFKTTIENGDSV
+470 GITFKTAIENGDSV

-519 MTVEGTSLNAV
+519 MTVEGTSLNAI
-530 SAVYYYDKTNK
+530 STVYYYDKTNK
-541 TFIAKQS
+541 TFIVKQS
-548 SGSTESVRGWKEATD
+548 SGSDELVRGWKEATD
-563 NAVTP
+563 NSVTP

-623 SMLFGPAGSE
+623 SMLFGPAGNE

-654 YTYSIYNSSKS
+654 YTYSIYNSNTS
-665 AYERGTET
+665 AYEKGTET

-683 NPTKA
+683 NPTTA
-688 DLSSAIKAYVAPTS
+688 DLSSAIKAYVKPTS

-727 FLFDSNYAEDGWA
+727 FLFDSNFAEDGWA
-740 SKYAD
+740 SKYAN
-745 GYTMIVGSSSSSS
+745 GYTMIVGSASSSSV
-758 AATTFLNNYMNY
+758 ATTFLTNYLTY
-770 VQKQGFQY
+770 VQKQGFQK

-791 NKTYI
+791 NNTYI
-796 LGIAYSNNSPVI
+796 LGVAYSYGAPVI
-808 LIEPVPSSA
+808 LIEPVPASA

>member
-1 MSQSQGERN
+1 
-10 FLFMKLRRIVTLGLL
+10 MKLRKIVTLGLL
-25 CTLGLVACKND
+25 CTLGLVACSKED
-36 STTPTTTPTQPS
+36 STPTSTPAQPS

-64 PADRDAVYNVL
+64 PANRDAVYSVL

-106 NQLGLG
+106 NRFGQG

-122 ETNSSNKV
+122 ETNSDKAV
-130 AYMFEYNDTDIALD
+130 YMFDFNDTDIVLD
-144 KAMAKQD
+144 KVMADQD
-151 ETTGDII
+151 KTTGALI
-158 YTTSIDDYNNAY
+158 YETSLDDYNNAY

-176 SKNKLSVDKETGD
+176 SKNRLSVDKDSGD

-195 TLLKTIAGAIGF
+195 TLLKTIAGAVGF

-226 TSVEIGLT
+226 TSVEVSLT

-255 IYLNDIGTAVSDTFG
+255 IYFNDIGTAVSDTFG
-270 DVLADGDAFLGA
+270 DVLADGEAFLGA

-307 YAEVAYGTKNS
+307 YAEVAYGTKDG
-318 QNIASAHQ
+318 QNIASTHQ

-343 SMVYYVGDSTQVKYM
+343 SMGYYVGDSTQVKYM

-373 SQNGQKYTWDSAIA
+373 SDSGQKYTWDIAIA

-403 KGSDNTYKYLGYS
+403 KGSNTYKYLGYS

-505 KKLNGSVSFSMTSS
+505 NKLKGSVSFSMTSS
-519 MTVEGTSLNAV
+519 MTVEGTSLNAI
-530 SAVYYYDKTNK
+530 STVYYYDKTNK
-541 TFIAKQS
+541 SFIVKQS
-548 SGSTESVRGWKEATD
+548 SGSNELVRGWKEATD

-574 NSLTARNVN
+574 NSLTARNVDV
-583 IEGHIANL
+583 EGHIADL
-591 FAPALSPALL
+591 FTPALSPALL

-623 SMLFGPAGSE
+623 SMLFGPAASE

-654 YTYSIYNSSKS
+654 YTYSIYNSNTS

-683 NPTKA
+683 NPTTA
-688 DLSSAIKAYVAPTS
+688 DLSSAIKAYVKPTS

-740 SKYAD
+740 SKYAN
-745 GYTMIVGSSSSSS
+745 GYTMIVGSASSSS
-758 AATTFLNNYMNY
+758 AATTFLTNYLTY

-791 NKTYI
+791 NSTYV
-796 LGIAYSNNSPVI
+796 LGITYSNGSPII
-808 LIEPVPSSA
+808 LIEPASA

>member
-1 MSQSQGERN
+1 MSQSQEERN
-10 FLFMKLRRIVTLGLL
+10 FLFMKLRKIVTLGLL

-36 STTPTTTPTQPS
+36 STTPITTPTQPS

-64 PADRDAVYNVL
+64 PADRDAVYKVL

-106 NQLGLG
+106 NRFGQG

-122 ETNSSNKV
+122 ETNSDKA
-130 AYMFEYNDTDIALD
+130 AYMFEFNDTDIVLD
-144 KAMAKQD
+144 NVMADQD
-151 ETTGDII
+151 KTTGAIVFE
-158 YTTSIDDYNNAY
+158 TSIDDYNNAY

-176 SKNKLSVDKETGD
+176 SKNRLSVDKDSGD

-307 YAEVAYGTKNS
+307 YAEVAYGTKDN

-403 KGSDNTYKYLGYS
+403 KGSDNTYKYLGHS
-416 IGAENIF
+416 IGAGNIF

-455 YTVAFRDS
+455 YTIAFRDS

-541 TFIAKQS
+541 SFIAKQS

-623 SMLFGPAGSE
+623 SMLFGPAGNE

-708 AIYKDIVSAI
+708 AIYKDIVSAV
-718 GETEAATVP
+718 GETEAKTVP

-740 SKYAD
+740 SKYTD

-758 AATTFLNNYMNY
+758 AATTFLTNYLDY

-808 LIEPVPSSA
+808 LIEPVPASA

>member
-1 MSQSQGERN
+1 MSQSQEERN
-10 FLFMKLRRIVTLGLL
+10 FLFMKLRKIVTLGLL

-64 PADRDAVYNVL
+64 PADRDAVYKVL

-106 NQLGLG
+106 NRFGQG
-112 VALLPSYDPS
+112 VALLPSYDSS
-122 ETNSSNKV
+122 ETKSDKA
-130 AYMFEYNDTDIALD
+130 AYMFEYNDTDIVLD
-144 KAMAKQD
+144 NVMADQD
-151 ETTGDII
+151 KTTGALI
-158 YTTSIDDYNNAY
+158 YETSIDDYNNAY

-176 SKNKLSVDKETGD
+176 SKNRLSVDKDSGD

-226 TSVEIGLT
+226 TSVEISLT
-234 AYYKKSADS
+234 AYYKKSANS

-307 YAEVAYGTKNS
+307 YAEVAYGTKDN

-373 SQNGQKYTWDSAIA
+373 SQNGQKYTWDIAIA

-455 YTVAFRDS
+455 YTIAFRDS

-541 TFIAKQS
+541 SFIAKQS

-623 SMLFGPAGSE
+623 SMLFGPAGNE

-708 AIYKDIVSAI
+708 AIYKDIVSAV
-718 GETEAATVP
+718 GETEAKTVP

-758 AATTFLNNYMNY
+758 AATTFLTNYLDY

-778 GGTQSGI
+778 GGTQSGT

-808 LIEPVPSSA
+808 LIEPVPASA

>member
-1 MSQSQGERN
+1 
-10 FLFMKLRRIVTLGLL
+10 MKLRKIVTLGLL
-25 CTLGLVACKND
+25 CTLGLVACSKED
-36 STTPTTTPTQPS
+36 STPTSTPAQPS

-64 PADRDAVYNVL
+64 PADRDAVYKVL

-85 INYTLEG
+85 INYTLDG

-106 NQLGLG
+106 NRFGQG

-122 ETNSSNKV
+122 ETGSNKAV
-130 AYMFEYNDTDIALD
+130 YMFEYNDTDIVLD
-144 KAMAKQD
+144 KVMADRDQ
-151 ETTGDII
+151 TTGALT
-158 YTTSIDDYNNAY
+158 YENSIDDYNNAY

-176 SKNKLSVDKETGD
+176 SKNRLSVDKDSGD

-195 TLLKTIAGAIGF
+195 TLLKTIAGAVGF

-226 TSVEIGLT
+226 TSVEVSLT

-255 IYLNDIGTAVSDTFG
+255 IYFNDIGTAVSDTFG
-270 DVLADGDAFLGA
+270 DVLADGEAFLGA

-301 PLSSLG
+301 PLSSMG
-307 YAEVAYGTKNS
+307 YAEVAYGTKDG
-318 QNIASAHQ
+318 QNIASTHQ

-343 SMVYYVGDSTQVKYM
+343 SMGYYVGDSTQVKYM

-373 SQNGQKYTWDSAIA
+373 SDSGQKYTWDIAIA

-403 KGSDNTYKYLGYS
+403 NGSDDTYKYLGYS
-416 IGAENIF
+416 VGAENIF

-519 MTVEGTSLNAV
+519 MTVEGTSLNAI
-530 SAVYYYDKTNK
+530 STVYYYDKTNK
-541 TFIAKQS
+541 SFIVKQS
-548 SGSTESVRGWKEATD
+548 SGSNELVRGWKEATD

-574 NSLTARNVN
+574 NSLTARNVD
-583 IEGHIANL
+583 IEGHITKL
-591 FAPALSPALL
+591 FTPALSPALL

-623 SMLFGPAGSE
+623 SMLFGPAGNE

-639 MVFHTDND
+639 IVFHTDND

-665 AYERGTET
+665 AYEKGTET

-683 NPTKA
+683 NPTTA
-688 DLSSAIKAYVAPTS
+688 DLSSAIKAYVKPTS

-727 FLFDSNYAEDGWA
+727 FLFDSNFAEDGWA
-740 SKYAD
+740 SKYAN
-745 GYTMIVGSSSSSS
+745 GYTMIVGSASSSSV
-758 AATTFLNNYMNY
+758 ATTFLTNYLTY

-791 NKTYI
+791 NSTYV
-796 LGIAYSNNSPVI
+796 LGITYSNGSPII
-808 LIEPVPSSA
+808 LIEPASA

>member
-1 MSQSQGERN
+1 
-10 FLFMKLRRIVTLGLL
+10 MKLRKIVTLGLL

-36 STTPTTTPTQPS
+36 STTPTSTPTQPS
-48 TVEPKPSTGDS
+48 TVEPTPSTGDG

-64 PADRDAVYNVL
+64 PADRDAVYKVL

-106 NQLGLG
+106 NRFGQG

-122 ETNSSNKV
+122 ETKSDKA
-130 AYMFEYNDTDIALD
+130 AYMFEFNDTDIVLD
-144 KAMAKQD
+144 KVMADQD
-151 ETTGDII
+151 KTTGALI
-158 YTTSIDDYNNAY
+158 YETSLDDYNNAY

-176 SKNKLSVDKETGD
+176 SKNRLSVDKDSGD

-195 TLLKTIAGAIGF
+195 TLLKTIAGAVGF

-226 TSVEIGLT
+226 TSVEVSLT

-255 IYLNDIGTAVSDTFG
+255 IYFNDIGTAVSDTFG

-307 YAEVAYGTKNS
+307 YAEVAYGTKDG
-318 QNIASAHQ
+318 QNIASTHQ

-343 SMVYYVGDSTQVKYM
+343 SMGYYVGDSTQVKYM

-373 SQNGQKYTWDSAIA
+373 SQNGQKYTWDIAIA

-403 KGSDNTYKYLGYS
+403 NGSDDTYKYLGYS

-530 SAVYYYDKTNK
+530 STVYYYDKTNK
-541 TFIAKQS
+541 AFIVKQS
-548 SGSTESVRGWKEATD
+548 SGSDELVRGWKEATD
-563 NAVTP
+563 NSVTP

-623 SMLFGPAGSE
+623 SMLFGPAGNN

-665 AYERGTET
+665 DYEKGTET

-683 NPTKA
+683 NPTTA
-688 DLSSAIKAYVAPTS
+688 DLSSAIKAYVKPTS

-740 SKYAD
+740 SKYAN
-745 GYTMIVGSSSSSS
+745 GYTMIVGSASSSS
-758 AATTFLNNYMNY
+758 AATTFLTNYLTY
-770 VQKQGFQY
+770 VQNQGFQNQ
-778 GGTQSGI
+778 GTQSGI

-791 NKTYI
+791 NSTYV
-796 LGIAYSNNSPVI
+796 LGIAYSNGSPVI
-808 LIEPVPSSA
+808 LVEPYSA

>member
-1 MSQSQGERN
+1 
-10 FLFMKLRRIVTLGLL
+10 MKLRKIVTLGLL
-25 CTLGLVACKND
+25 CTLGLVACSKED
-36 STTPTTTPTQPS
+36 STPTSTPAQPS

-64 PADRDAVYNVL
+64 PADRDAVYKVL

-85 INYTLEG
+85 INYTLDG
-92 EEYTDIFNKDYVMF
+92 EEYTDIFNKDYVMLNRF
-106 NQLGLG
+106 GQG

-122 ETNSSNKV
+122 ETGSNKAV
-130 AYMFEYNDTDIALD
+130 YMFEYNDTDIVLD
-144 KAMAKQD
+144 KVMADRDQ
-151 ETTGDII
+151 TTGALT
-158 YTTSIDDYNNAY
+158 YETSIDDYNNAY

-176 SKNKLSVDKETGD
+176 SKNRLSVDKDSGD

-195 TLLKTIAGAIGF
+195 TLLKTIAGAVGF
-207 QYATLVQGGTAY
+207 QYAKYVQGGTAY

-226 TSVEIGLT
+226 TSVEISFT

-255 IYLNDIGTAVSDTFG
+255 IYFNDIGTAVSDTFG

-301 PLSSLG
+301 PLSSMG
-307 YAEVAYGTKNS
+307 YAEVAYGTKDG
-318 QNIASAHQ
+318 QNIASTHQ

-343 SMVYYVGDSTQVKYM
+343 SMGYYVGDSTQVKYM

-373 SQNGQKYTWDSAIA
+373 SDSGQKYTWDIAIA

-403 KGSDNTYKYLGYS
+403 NGSDDTYKYLGYS
-416 IGAENIF
+416 VGAENIF

-519 MTVEGTSLNAV
+519 MTVEGTSLNAI
-530 SAVYYYDKTNK
+530 STVYYYDKTNK
-541 TFIAKQS
+541 SFIVKQS
-548 SGSTESVRGWKEATD
+548 SGSNELVRGWKEATD

-574 NSLTARNVN
+574 NSLTARNVD
-583 IEGHIANL
+583 IEGHITKL
-591 FAPALSPALL
+591 FTPALSPALL

-623 SMLFGPAGSE
+623 SMLFGPAGNE

-639 MVFHTDND
+639 IVFHTDND

-665 AYERGTET
+665 AYEKGTET

-683 NPTKA
+683 NPTTA
-688 DLSSAIKAYVAPTS
+688 DLSSAIKAYVKPTS

-727 FLFDSNYAEDGWA
+727 FLFDSNFAEDGWA
-740 SKYAD
+740 SKYAN
-745 GYTMIVGSSSSSS
+745 GYTMIVGSASSSSV
-758 AATTFLNNYMNY
+758 ATTFLTNYLTY

-791 NKTYI
+791 NSTYV
-796 LGIAYSNNSPVI
+796 LGITYSNGSPII
-808 LIEPVPSSA
+808 LIEPASA

>member
-1 MSQSQGERN
+1 
-10 FLFMKLRRIVTLGLL
+10 MKLRKIVTLGLL
-25 CTLGLVACKND
+25 CTLGLVACSKED
-36 STTPTTTPTQPS
+36 STPTSTPTQPS

-64 PADRDAVYNVL
+64 PANRDAVYKVL

-85 INYTLEG
+85 INYTLDG
-92 EEYTDIFNKDYVMF
+92 EEYTDIFNKDYVMLS
-106 NQLGLG
+106 QLGLG

-122 ETNSSNKV
+122 ETKSDKA

-144 KAMAKQD
+144 NVIAHQD
-151 ETTGDII
+151 ETTGDVI
-158 YTTSIDDYNNAY
+158 YTTSIDSFNKAY
-170 QIGRQI
+170 QIGKQI
-176 SKNKLSVDKETGD
+176 SKNRLSVDKETGD

-195 TLLKTIAGAIGF
+195 TLLKVIAGAVGF

-226 TSVEIGLT
+226 TSVEISLT
-234 AYYKKSADS
+234 AYYKKSAES

-255 IYLNDIGTAVSDTFG
+255 IYFNDIGTAVSDTFG

-307 YAEVAYGTKNS
+307 YAEVAYGTKDG

-343 SMVYYVGDSTQVKYM
+343 SMVYYVGDSTQIKTM

-373 SQNGQKYTWDSAIA
+373 SQDGQKYTWDIAIA

-403 KGSDNTYKYLGYS
+403 NGSDDTYKYLGYS

-484 APTLPTAYTQEAEED
+484 APTLPTAYTQETEED

-519 MTVEGTSLNAV
+519 MTVEGTSL
-530 SAVYYYDKTNK
+530 SAISTVYYYDKTNK
-541 TFIAKQS
+541 AFIVKQS
-548 SGSTESVRGWKEATD
+548 SGSDELVRGWKEATD
-563 NAVTP
+563 NSVTP
-568 FKIEDD
+568 FKIEKD

-583 IEGHIANL
+583 IEGHIADL
-591 FAPALSPALL
+591 FTPALSPALL

-623 SMLFGPAGSE
+623 SMLFGPAGNN

-665 AYERGTET
+665 DYEKGTET

-688 DLSSAIKAYVAPTS
+688 DLSSAIKAYVKPTS

-708 AIYKDIVSAI
+708 AIYKDIVSAV

-727 FLFDSNYAEDGWA
+727 FLFDSNFAEDGWT
-740 SKYAD
+740 SQYTN
-745 GYTMIVGSSSSSS
+745 GFTMIVGSPSSSS
-758 AATTFLNNYMNY
+758 AAITFLNNYLTY

-778 GGTQSGI
+778 NRGTQEGI
-785 YVFLSP
+785 YIFVSP
-791 NKTYI
+791 NNTYI
-796 LGIAYSNNSPVI
+796 LSVAYSNGAPII
-808 LIEPVPSSA
+808 LIQPVPASA

>member
-1 MSQSQGERN
+1 MSQSQEERN
-10 FLFMKLRRIVTLGLL
+10 FLFMKLRKIVTLGLL

-64 PADRDAVYNVL
+64 PADRDAVYKVL

-106 NQLGLG
+106 NRFGQG

-122 ETNSSNKV
+122 ETNSDKA
-130 AYMFEYNDTDIALD
+130 AYMFEFNDTDIVLD
-144 KAMAKQD
+144 NVMADQD
-151 ETTGDII
+151 KTTGAIVFE
-158 YTTSIDDYNNAY
+158 TSIDDYNNAY

-176 SKNKLSVDKETGD
+176 SKNRLSVDKETGD

-307 YAEVAYGTKNS
+307 YAEVAYGTKDN

-403 KGSDNTYKYLGYS
+403 KGSDNTYKYLGHS
-416 IGAENIF
+416 IGAGNIF

-455 YTVAFRDS
+455 YTIAFRDS

-541 TFIAKQS
+541 SFIAKQS

-623 SMLFGPAGSE
+623 SMLFGPAGNE

-708 AIYKDIVSAI
+708 AIYKDIVSAV
-718 GETEAATVP
+718 GETEAKTVP

-740 SKYAD
+740 SKYTD

-758 AATTFLNNYMNY
+758 AATTFLTNYLDY

-808 LIEPVPSSA
+808 LIEPVPASA

>member
-1 MSQSQGERN
+1 
-10 FLFMKLRRIVTLGLL
+10 MKLRKIVTLGLL
-25 CTLGLVACKND
+25 CTLGLVACSKED
-36 STTPTTTPTQPS
+36 STPTSTPAQPS

-64 PADRDAVYNVL
+64 PADRDAVYKVL

-85 INYTLEG
+85 INYTLDG

-106 NQLGLG
+106 NRFGQG

-122 ETNSSNKV
+122 ETGSNKAV
-130 AYMFEYNDTDIALD
+130 YMFEYNDTDIVLD
-144 KAMAKQD
+144 KVMADRDQ
-151 ETTGDII
+151 TTGALT
-158 YTTSIDDYNNAY
+158 YETSIDDYNNAY

-176 SKNKLSVDKETGD
+176 SKNRLSVDKDSGD

-195 TLLKTIAGAIGF
+195 TLLKTIAGAVGF

-226 TSVEIGLT
+226 TSVEVSLT

-255 IYLNDIGTAVSDTFG
+255 IYFNDIGTAVSDTFG
-270 DVLADGDAFLGA
+270 DVLADGEAFLGA

-301 PLSSLG
+301 PLSSMG
-307 YAEVAYGTKNS
+307 YAEVAYGTKDG
-318 QNIASAHQ
+318 QNIASTHQ

-343 SMVYYVGDSTQVKYM
+343 SMGYYVGDSTQVKYM

-373 SQNGQKYTWDSAIA
+373 SDSGQKYTWDIAIA

-403 KGSDNTYKYLGYS
+403 NGSDDTYKYLGYS
-416 IGAENIF
+416 VGAENIF

-519 MTVEGTSLNAV
+519 MTVEGTSLNAI
-530 SAVYYYDKTNK
+530 STVYYYDKTNK
-541 TFIAKQS
+541 SFIVKQS
-548 SGSTESVRGWKEATD
+548 SGSNELVRGWKEATD

-574 NSLTARNVN
+574 NSLTARNVD
-583 IEGHIANL
+583 IEGHITKL
-591 FAPALSPALL
+591 FTPALSPALL

-623 SMLFGPAGSE
+623 SMLFGPAGNE

-639 MVFHTDND
+639 IVFHTDND

-665 AYERGTET
+665 AYEKGTET

-683 NPTKA
+683 NPTTA
-688 DLSSAIKAYVAPTS
+688 DLSSAIKAYVKPTS

-727 FLFDSNYAEDGWA
+727 FLFDSNFAEDGWA

-745 GYTMIVGSSSSSS
+745 GYTMIVGSASSSSV
-758 AATTFLNNYMNY
+758 ATTFLTNYLTY

-791 NKTYI
+791 NSTYV
-796 LGIAYSNNSPVI
+796 LGITYSNGSPII
-808 LIEPVPSSA
+808 LIEPASA

>member
-1 MSQSQGERN
+1 
-10 FLFMKLRRIVTLGLL
+10 MKLRKIVTLGLL

-48 TVEPKPSTGDS
+48 TVEPKPSASDS
-59 TTTEK
+59 TTAGK

-106 NQLGLG
+106 NRFGQG

-122 ETNSSNKV
+122 ETSSDKA
-130 AYMFEYNDTDIALD
+130 AYMFEFNDTDIVLD
-144 KAMAKQD
+144 KVMAEPDK
-151 ETTGDII
+151 TTGAIVFE
-158 YTTSIDDYNNAY
+158 TSIDDYNNAY

-176 SKNKLSVDKETGD
+176 SKNRLSVDKETGD

-195 TLLKTIAGAIGF
+195 TLLKTIAGAVGF
-207 QYATLVQGGTAY
+207 QYATYVQGGTAY

-234 AYYKKSADS
+234 AYYKTSANS

-290 NVVSKPVKYHT
+290 NIVSKPVKYHT

-307 YAEVAYGTKNS
+307 YAEAAYGTKDG

-373 SQNGQKYTWDSAIA
+373 SQDGQKYTWDSAIA

-403 KGSDNTYKYLGYS
+403 NGSDNTYKYLGYS

-455 YTVAFRDS
+455 YTVAFTDS

-505 KKLNGSVSFSMTSS
+505 KKFNGSVSFSMTSN

-574 NSLTARNVN
+574 NSLTARNVD

-683 NPTKA
+683 NPTTA
-688 DLSSAIKAYVAPTS
+688 DLSSTIKAYVAPTS

-708 AIYKDIVSAI
+708 AIYKDIVSAV

-740 SKYAD
+740 SQYAN
-745 GYTMIVGSSSSSS
+745 GYTMIVGSASSSS
-758 AATTFLNNYMNY
+758 AATTFLTNYLTY

-778 GGTQSGI
+778 EGTQSGI

-791 NKTYI
+791 NSTYV
-796 LGIAYSNNSPVI
+796 LGIAYSNGSPVI
-808 LIEPVPSSA
+808 LVEPYSA

>member
-1 MSQSQGERN
+1 
-10 FLFMKLRRIVTLGLL
+10 MKLRKIVTLGLL

-122 ETNSSNKV
+122 ETKSDKA
-130 AYMFEYNDTDIALD
+130 AYMFEYNDTDIVLD
-144 KAMAKQD
+144 KVMAKPD
-151 ETTGDII
+151 KTTGDIVFE
-158 YTTSIDDYNNAY
+158 TSIDDYNNAY

-176 SKNKLSVDKETGD
+176 SKNRLSVDKETGD

-195 TLLKTIAGAIGF
+195 TLLKTIAGAVGF

-307 YAEVAYGTKNS
+307 YAEVAYGTKDN
-318 QNIASAHQ
+318 QNIVSAHQ

-343 SMVYYVGDSTQVKYM
+343 SMIYYVGDSTQVKYM

-373 SQNGQKYTWDSAIA
+373 SQKGEKYTWDSAIA

-403 KGSDNTYKYLGYS
+403 NGSDNTYKYLGYS

-455 YTVAFRDS
+455 YTVAFKDS

-505 KKLNGSVSFSMTSS
+505 KKLNGSVSFSMTSN

-541 TFIAKQS
+541 TFIVKQS

-574 NSLTARNVN
+574 NSLTARNVD

-623 SMLFGPAGSE
+623 SMLFGPAGNE

-708 AIYKDIVSAI
+708 AIYKDIVSAV
-718 GETEAATVP
+718 GETEAKTVP

-740 SKYAD
+740 SKYTD

-758 AATTFLNNYMNY
+758 AATTFLTNYLDY
-770 VQKQGFQY
+770 VQKQGFKY
-778 GGTQSGI
+778 EGTQSGI
-785 YVFLSP
+785 NVFLSP
-791 NKTYI
+791 NSTYI
-796 LGIAYSNNSPVI
+796 LGIAYSNGSPVI
-808 LIEPVPSSA
+808 LVEPYSA

>member
-1 MSQSQGERN
+1 
-10 FLFMKLRRIVTLGLL
+10 MKLRKIVTLGLL
-25 CTLGLVACKND
+25 CTLGLVACSKED
-36 STTPTTTPTQPS
+36 STPTSTPTQPS

-64 PADRDAVYNVL
+64 PANRDAVYNVL

-106 NQLGLG
+106 NRFGQG

-122 ETNSSNKV
+122 ETGSNKA
-130 AYMFEYNDTDIALD
+130 AYMFEFNDTDIVLD
-144 KAMAKQD
+144 KVMADQD
-151 ETTGDII
+151 KTTGALI
-158 YTTSIDDYNNAY
+158 YETSLDDYNNAY

-176 SKNKLSVDKETGD
+176 SKNRLSVDKDSGD

-195 TLLKTIAGAIGF
+195 TLLKTIAGAVGF
-207 QYATLVQGGTAY
+207 QYASLVQGGTAY

-226 TSVEIGLT
+226 TSVEVSLT

-255 IYLNDIGTAVSDTFG
+255 IYFNDIGTAVSDTFG

-307 YAEVAYGTKNS
+307 YAEVAYGTKDG
-318 QNIASAHQ
+318 QNIASTHQ

-343 SMVYYVGDSTQVKYM
+343 SMGYYVGDSTQVKYM

-373 SQNGQKYTWDSAIA
+373 SQDGQKYTWDIAIA

-403 KGSDNTYKYLGYS
+403 SGSNDTYKYLGYS

-463 STGSIQG
+463 STGSVQG

-505 KKLNGSVSFSMTSS
+505 NKLKGSVSFSMTSS
-519 MTVEGTSLNAV
+519 MTVEGTSLNAI
-530 SAVYYYDKTNK
+530 STVYYYDKTNK
-541 TFIAKQS
+541 SFIVKQS
-548 SGSTESVRGWKEATD
+548 SGSNELVRGWKEATD

-574 NSLTARNVN
+574 NSLTARNVD
-583 IEGHIANL
+583 IEGHIADL
-591 FAPALSPALL
+591 FTPALSPALL

-623 SMLFGPAGSE
+623 SMLFGPAGNE

-654 YTYSIYNSSKS
+654 YTYSIYNSNTS
-665 AYERGTET
+665 AYEKGTET

-683 NPTKA
+683 NPTTA
-688 DLSSAIKAYVAPTS
+688 DLSSAIKAYVKPTS

-727 FLFDSNYAEDGWA
+727 FLFDSNFAEDGWA
-740 SKYAD
+740 SKYTN
-745 GYTMIVGSSSSSS
+745 GYTMIVGSASSSSV
-758 AATTFLNNYMNY
+758 ATTFLTNYLTY
-770 VQKQGFQY
+770 VQ
-778 GGTQSGI
+778 
-785 YVFLSP
+785 
-791 NKTYI
+791 NKD
-796 LGIAYSNNSPVI
+796 SNMVEHNLESMS
-808 LIEPVPSSA
+808 SSA
-817 N
+817 PIVHMSSVLLTPTAHLLSLSSLPALIN

>member
-1 MSQSQGERN
+1 
-10 FLFMKLRRIVTLGLL
+10 MKLRKIVTLGLL
-25 CTLGLVACKND
+25 CTLGLVACSKED
-36 STTPTTTPTQPS
+36 STPTSTPAQPS

-64 PADRDAVYNVL
+64 PADRDAVYKVL

-85 INYTLEG
+85 INYTLDG

-106 NQLGLG
+106 NRFGQG

-122 ETNSSNKV
+122 ETGSNKAV
-130 AYMFEYNDTDIALD
+130 YMFEYNDTDIVLD
-144 KAMAKQD
+144 KVMADRDQ
-151 ETTGDII
+151 TTGAPT
-158 YTTSIDDYNNAY
+158 YETSIDDYNNAY

-176 SKNKLSVDKETGD
+176 SKNRLSVDKDSGD

-195 TLLKTIAGAIGF
+195 TLLKTIAGAVGF

-226 TSVEIGLT
+226 TSVEVSLT

-255 IYLNDIGTAVSDTFG
+255 IYFNDIGTAVSDTFG
-270 DVLADGDAFLGA
+270 DVLADGEAFLGA

-301 PLSSLG
+301 PLSSMG
-307 YAEVAYGTKNS
+307 YAEVAYGTKNG
-318 QNIASAHQ
+318 QNIASTHQ

-343 SMVYYVGDSTQVKYM
+343 SMGYYVGDSTQVKYM
-358 TLTAA
+358 TLTAG

-373 SQNGQKYTWDSAIA
+373 SDSGQKYTWDIAIA

-403 KGSDNTYKYLGYS
+403 NGSDDTYKYLGYS
-416 IGAENIF
+416 VGAENIF

-519 MTVEGTSLNAV
+519 MTVEGTSLNAI
-530 SAVYYYDKTNK
+530 STVYYYDKTNK
-541 TFIAKQS
+541 SFIVKQS
-548 SGSTESVRGWKEATD
+548 SGSNELVRGWKEATD

-574 NSLTARNVN
+574 NSLTARNVD
-583 IEGHIANL
+583 IEGHITKL
-591 FAPALSPALL
+591 FTPALSPALL

-623 SMLFGPAGSE
+623 SMLFGPAGNE

-639 MVFHTDND
+639 IVFHTDND

-683 NPTKA
+683 NPTTA
-688 DLSSAIKAYVAPTS
+688 DLSSAIKAYVKPTS

-727 FLFDSNYAEDGWA
+727 FLFDSNFAEDGWA
-740 SKYAD
+740 SKYAN
-745 GYTMIVGSSSSSS
+745 GYTMIVGSASSSSV
-758 AATTFLNNYMNY
+758 ATTFLTNYLTY

-778 GGTQSGI
+778 EGTQSGI
-785 YVFLSP
+785 NVFLSP
-791 NKTYI
+791 NSTYV
-796 LGIAYSNNSPVI
+796 LGITYSNGSPII
-808 LIEPVPSSA
+808 LIEPASA

>member
-1 MSQSQGERN
+1 MSQSQEERN
-10 FLFMKLRRIVTLGLL
+10 FLFMKLRKIVTLGLL

-64 PADRDAVYNVL
+64 PADRDAVYKVL

-106 NQLGLG
+106 NRFGQG
-112 VALLPSYDPS
+112 VALLPSYDSS
-122 ETNSSNKV
+122 ETKSDKA
-130 AYMFEYNDTDIALD
+130 AYMFEYNDTDIVLD
-144 KAMAKQD
+144 NVMADQD
-151 ETTGDII
+151 KTTGALI
-158 YTTSIDDYNNAY
+158 YETSIDDYNNAY

-176 SKNKLSVDKETGD
+176 SKNRLSVDKDSGD

-226 TSVEIGLT
+226 TSVEISLT
-234 AYYKKSADS
+234 AYYKKSANS

-307 YAEVAYGTKNS
+307 YAEVAYGTKDN

-373 SQNGQKYTWDSAIA
+373 SQNGQKYTWDIAIA

-455 YTVAFRDS
+455 YTIAFRDS

-499 KIAEGL
+499 KIAEGF

-541 TFIAKQS
+541 SFIAKQS

-623 SMLFGPAGSE
+623 SMLFGPAGNE

-673 LTFAYDTAAV
+673 LTFAYNTAAV

-708 AIYKDIVSAI
+708 AIYKDIVSAV
-718 GETEAATVP
+718 GETEAKTVP

-758 AATTFLNNYMNY
+758 AATTFLTNYLDY
-770 VQKQGFQY
+770 IQKQGFQY

-791 NKTYI
+791 NRTYI

-808 LIEPVPSSA
+808 LIEPVPASA

>member
-1 MSQSQGERN
+1 
-10 FLFMKLRRIVTLGLL
+10 MKLRKIVTLGLL

-48 TVEPKPSTGDS
+48 TVEPKPSASDS
-59 TTTEK
+59 TTTGK

-92 EEYTDIFNKDYVMF
+92 EEYTDIFNKDYVMLNRF
-106 NQLGLG
+106 GQG

-122 ETNSSNKV
+122 ETNSDKA
-130 AYMFEYNDTDIALD
+130 AYMFEFNDTDIVLD
-144 KAMAKQD
+144 KVMAEPDK
-151 ETTGDII
+151 TTGAIVFE
-158 YTTSIDDYNNAY
+158 TSIDDYNNAY

-176 SKNKLSVDKETGD
+176 SKNRLSVDKETGD

-195 TLLKTIAGAIGF
+195 TLLKTLAGAVGF
-207 QYATLVQGGTAY
+207 QYAKYVQGGTAY

-234 AYYKKSADS
+234 AYYKTSANS

-307 YAEVAYGTKNS
+307 YAEVAYGTKDN

-343 SMVYYVGDSTQVKYM
+343 SMGYYVGDSTQVKYM

-373 SQNGQKYTWDSAIA
+373 SQDGQKYIWDAAIA

-403 KGSDNTYKYLGYS
+403 NGSDNTYKYLGYS

-499 KIAEGL
+499 KIAEGF
-505 KKLNGSVSFSMTSS
+505 KKLNGSVSFSMTSN

-530 SAVYYYDKTNK
+530 SVVYYYDKTNK
-541 TFIAKQS
+541 IFIAKQS

-574 NSLTARNVN
+574 NSLTARNVD
-583 IEGHIANL
+583 IKGHIANL

-654 YTYSIYNSSKS
+654 YTYSIYNSSTS
-665 AYERGTET
+665 AYEKGTET

-683 NPTKA
+683 NPTTA
-688 DLSSAIKAYVAPTS
+688 DLSSTIKAYVAPTS

-708 AIYKDIVSAI
+708 AIYKDIVSAV

-740 SKYAD
+740 SQYAN
-745 GYTMIVGSSSSSS
+745 GYTMIVGSASSSS
-758 AATTFLNNYMNY
+758 AATTFLNNYLTY

-791 NKTYI
+791 NNTYI
-796 LGIAYSNNSPVI
+796 LGIAYSNGSPII
-808 LIEPVPSSA
+808 LVEPVPASA

>member
-1 MSQSQGERN
+1 
-10 FLFMKLRRIVTLGLL
+10 MKLRKIVTLGLL

-64 PADRDAVYNVL
+64 PANRDAVYSVL

-106 NQLGLG
+106 NRFGQG

-122 ETNSSNKV
+122 ETGSNKA
-130 AYMFEYNDTDIALD
+130 AYMFEFNDTDIVLD
-144 KAMAKQD
+144 NVMAEPDKQ
-151 ETTGDII
+151 TGNLI
-158 YTTSIDDYNNAY
+158 YETSIDSYNNAY

-176 SKNKLSVDKETGD
+176 SKNRLSVDKDSGD

-195 TLLKTIAGAIGF
+195 TLLKTIAGAVGF

-226 TSVEIGLT
+226 TSVEVSLT

-255 IYLNDIGTAVSDTFG
+255 IYFNDIGTAVSDTFG
-270 DVLADGDAFLGA
+270 DVLADGEAFLGA

-307 YAEVAYGTKNS
+307 YAEVAYGTKDG
-318 QNIASAHQ
+318 QNIASTHQ

-343 SMVYYVGDSTQVKYM
+343 SMGYYVGDSTQVKYM

-363 NEVYDSGALT
+363 NEVYKSDALKNEDG
-373 SQNGQKYTWDSAIA
+373 QNYTWDAAIA

-403 KGSDNTYKYLGYS
+403 KGSDTYKYLGYS

-519 MTVEGTSLNAV
+519 MTVEGTSLIAI

-541 TFIAKQS
+541 SFIVKQS
-548 SGSTESVRGWKEATD
+548 SGSNELVRGWKEATD

-574 NSLTARNVN
+574 NSLTARNVDV
-583 IEGHIANL
+583 EGHIADL
-591 FAPALSPALL
+591 FTPALSPALL

-623 SMLFGPAGSE
+623 SMLFGPAASE

-654 YTYSIYNSSKS
+654 YTYSIYNSNTS

-683 NPTKA
+683 NPTTA
-688 DLSSAIKAYVAPTS
+688 DLSSAIKAYVKPTS

-740 SKYAD
+740 SKYAN
-745 GYTMIVGSSSSSS
+745 GYTMIVGSASSSS
-758 AATTFLNNYMNY
+758 AATTFLTNYLTY

-791 NKTYI
+791 NSTYV
-796 LGIAYSNNSPVI
+796 LGIAYSNGSPVI
-808 LIEPVPSSA
+808 LVEPYSA

>member
-1 MSQSQGERN
+1 
-10 FLFMKLRRIVTLGLL
+10 MKLRKIVTLGLL

-106 NQLGLG
+106 NRFGQG

-122 ETNSSNKV
+122 ETKSDKA
-130 AYMFEYNDTDIALD
+130 AYMFDFNDTDIVLD
-144 KAMAKQD
+144 KVMADQD
-151 ETTGDII
+151 KTTGALVFE
-158 YTTSIDDYNNAY
+158 TSIDDYNNAY

-176 SKNKLSVDKETGD
+176 SKNRLSVDKETGD

-307 YAEVAYGTKNS
+307 YAEVAYGTKDG
-318 QNIASAHQ
+318 QNIASTHQ

-343 SMVYYVGDSTQVKYM
+343 SMGYYVGDSTQVKYM

-403 KGSDNTYKYLGYS
+403 KGSNTYKYLGYS

-519 MTVEGTSLNAV
+519 MTVEGTSLNAI
-530 SAVYYYDKTNK
+530 STVYYYDKTNK
-541 TFIAKQS
+541 SFIVKQS
-548 SGSTESVRGWKEATD
+548 SGSNELVRGWKEATD

-574 NSLTARNVN
+574 NSLTARNVDV
-583 IEGHIANL
+583 EGHIADL
-591 FAPALSPALL
+591 FTPALSPALL

-623 SMLFGPAGSE
+623 SMLFGPAASE

-654 YTYSIYNSSKS
+654 YTYSIYNSNTGK
-665 AYERGTET
+665 YERGTET

-683 NPTKA
+683 KPTTA

-740 SKYAD
+740 SKYAN
-745 GYTMIVGSSSSSS
+745 GYTMIVGSASSSS
-758 AATTFLNNYMNY
+758 AATTFLTNYLTY

-791 NKTYI
+791 NSTYV
-796 LGIAYSNNSPVI
+796 LGITYSNGSPVI
-808 LIEPVPSSA
+808 LVEPYSA

>member
-1 MSQSQGERN
+1 
-10 FLFMKLRRIVTLGLL
+10 MKLRKIVTLGLL
-25 CTLGLVACKND
+25 CTLGLVACSKED
-36 STTPTTTPTQPS
+36 STPTSTPAQPS

-64 PADRDAVYNVL
+64 PADRDAVYKVL

-85 INYTLEG
+85 INYTLDG
-92 EEYTDIFNKDYVMF
+92 EEYTDIFNKDYVMLNRF
-106 NQLGLG
+106 GQG

-122 ETNSSNKV
+122 ETGSNKAV
-130 AYMFEYNDTDIALD
+130 YMFEYNDTDIVLD
-144 KAMAKQD
+144 KVMADRDQ
-151 ETTGDII
+151 TTGALT
-158 YTTSIDDYNNAY
+158 YETSIDDYNNAY

-176 SKNKLSVDKETGD
+176 SKNRLSVDKDSGD

-195 TLLKTIAGAIGF
+195 TLLKTIAGAVGF
-207 QYATLVQGGTAY
+207 QYAKYVQGGTAY

-226 TSVEIGLT
+226 TSVEISFT

-255 IYLNDIGTAVSDTFG
+255 IYFNDIGTAVSDTFG

-301 PLSSLG
+301 PLSSMG
-307 YAEVAYGTKNS
+307 YAEVAYGTKDG
-318 QNIASAHQ
+318 QNIASTHQ

-343 SMVYYVGDSTQVKYM
+343 SMGYYVGDSTQVKYM

-373 SQNGQKYTWDSAIA
+373 SDSGQKYTWDIAIA

-403 KGSDNTYKYLGYS
+403 NGSDDTYKYLGYS
-416 IGAENIF
+416 VGAENIF

-519 MTVEGTSLNAV
+519 MTVEGTSLNAI
-530 SAVYYYDKTNK
+530 STVYYYDKTNK
-541 TFIAKQS
+541 SFIVKQS
-548 SGSTESVRGWKEATD
+548 SGSNELVRGWKEATD

-574 NSLTARNVN
+574 NSLTARNVD
-583 IEGHIANL
+583 IEGHITKL
-591 FAPALSPALL
+591 FTPALSPALL

-623 SMLFGPAGSE
+623 SMLFGPAGNE

-639 MVFHTDND
+639 IVFHTDND

-683 NPTKA
+683 NPTTA
-688 DLSSAIKAYVAPTS
+688 DLSSAIKAYVKPTS

-727 FLFDSNYAEDGWA
+727 FLFDSNFAEDGWA
-740 SKYAD
+740 SKYAN
-745 GYTMIVGSSSSSS
+745 GYTMIVGSASSSSV
-758 AATTFLNNYMNY
+758 ATTFLTNYLTY

-791 NKTYI
+791 NSTYV
-796 LGIAYSNNSPVI
+796 LGITYSNGSPII
-808 LIEPVPSSA
+808 LIEPASA

>member
-1 MSQSQGERN
+1 
-10 FLFMKLRRIVTLGLL
+10 MKLRKIVTLGLL
-25 CTLGLVACKND
+25 CTLGLVACSKED
-36 STTPTTTPTQPS
+36 STPTSTPTQPS

-64 PADRDAVYNVL
+64 PADRDAVYKVL

-85 INYTLEG
+85 INYTLDG
-92 EEYTDIFNKDYVMF
+92 EEYTDIFNKDYVMLSRYG
-106 NQLGLG
+106 QG

-122 ETNSSNKV
+122 ETGSNKAV
-130 AYMFEYNDTDIALD
+130 YMFEYNDTDIVLD
-144 KAMAKQD
+144 KVMADQD
-151 ETTGDII
+151 QTTGALT
-158 YTTSIDDYNNAY
+158 YETSIDDYNNAY

-176 SKNKLSVDKETGD
+176 SKNRLSVDKDSGD

-195 TLLKTIAGAIGF
+195 TLLKTIAGAVGF

-226 TSVEIGLT
+226 TSVEVSLT

-255 IYLNDIGTAVSDTFG
+255 IYFNDIGTAVSDTFG

-307 YAEVAYGTKNS
+307 YAEVAYGTKDG
-318 QNIASAHQ
+318 QNIASTHQ

-343 SMVYYVGDSTQVKYM
+343 SMGYYVGDSTQVKYM

-373 SQNGQKYTWDSAIA
+373 SDSGQKYTWDIAIA

-403 KGSDNTYKYLGYS
+403 KGSDTYKYLGYS

-519 MTVEGTSLNAV
+519 MTVEGTSLNAI
-530 SAVYYYDKTNK
+530 STVYYYDKTNK
-541 TFIAKQS
+541 SFIVKQS
-548 SGSTESVRGWKEATD
+548 SGSNELVRGWKEATD

-574 NSLTARNVN
+574 NSLTARNVDV
-583 IEGHIANL
+583 EGHIADL
-591 FAPALSPALL
+591 FTPALSPALL

-623 SMLFGPAGSE
+623 SMLFGPAASE

-654 YTYSIYNSSKS
+654 YTYSIYNSSTS
-665 AYERGTET
+665 AYEKGTET

-683 NPTKA
+683 NPTTA
-688 DLSSAIKAYVAPTS
+688 DLSSAIKAYVKPTS

-740 SKYAD
+740 SKYAN
-745 GYTMIVGSSSSSS
+745 GYTMIVGSASSSS
-758 AATTFLNNYMNY
+758 AATTFLTNYLTY
-770 VQKQGFQY
+770 VQKQGFQQY

-791 NKTYI
+791 NSTYV
-796 LGIAYSNNSPVI
+796 LGITYSNGSLII
-808 LIEPVPSSA
+808 LIEPASA

>member
-1 MSQSQGERN
+1 
-10 FLFMKLRRIVTLGLL
+10 MKLRKIVTLGLL
-25 CTLGLVACKND
+25 CTLGLVACSKED
-36 STTPTTTPTQPS
+36 STPTSTPAQPS

-64 PADRDAVYNVL
+64 PADRDAVYKVL

-85 INYTLEG
+85 INYTLDG
-92 EEYTDIFNKDYVMF
+92 EEYTDIFNKDYVMLNRF
-106 NQLGLG
+106 GQG

-122 ETNSSNKV
+122 ETGSNKAV
-130 AYMFEYNDTDIALD
+130 YMFEYNDTDIVLD
-144 KAMAKQD
+144 KVMADRDQ
-151 ETTGDII
+151 TTGALT
-158 YTTSIDDYNNAY
+158 YETSIDDYNNAY

-176 SKNKLSVDKETGD
+176 SKNRLSVDKDSGD

-195 TLLKTIAGAIGF
+195 TLLKTIAGAVGF

-226 TSVEIGLT
+226 TSVEVSLT

-255 IYLNDIGTAVSDTFG
+255 IYFNDIGTAVSDTFG
-270 DVLADGDAFLGA
+270 DVLADGEAFLGA

-301 PLSSLG
+301 PLSSMG
-307 YAEVAYGTKNS
+307 YAEVAYGTKDG
-318 QNIASAHQ
+318 QNIASTHQ

-343 SMVYYVGDSTQVKYM
+343 SMGYYVGDSTQVKYM

-373 SQNGQKYTWDSAIA
+373 SDSGQKYTWDIAIA

-403 KGSDNTYKYLGYS
+403 NGSDDTYKYLGYS
-416 IGAENIF
+416 VGAENIF

-519 MTVEGTSLNAV
+519 MTVEGTSLNAI
-530 SAVYYYDKTNK
+530 STVYYYDKTNK
-541 TFIAKQS
+541 SFIVKQS
-548 SGSTESVRGWKEATD
+548 SGSNELVRGWKEATD

-574 NSLTARNVN
+574 NSLTARNVD
-583 IEGHIANL
+583 IEGHITKL
-591 FAPALSPALL
+591 FTPALSPALL

-623 SMLFGPAGSE
+623 SMLFGPAGNE

-639 MVFHTDND
+639 IVFHTDND

-665 AYERGTET
+665 AYEKGTET

-683 NPTKA
+683 NPTTA
-688 DLSSAIKAYVAPTS
+688 DLSSAIKAYVKPTS

-727 FLFDSNYAEDGWA
+727 FLFDSNFAEDGWA
-740 SKYAD
+740 SKYAN
-745 GYTMIVGSSSSSS
+745 GYTMIVGSASSSSV
-758 AATTFLNNYMNY
+758 ATTFLTNYLTY

-778 GGTQSGI
+778 GRTQSGI

-791 NKTYI
+791 NSTYV
-796 LGIAYSNNSPVI
+796 LGITYSNGSPII
-808 LIEPVPSSA
+808 LIEPASA

>member
-1 MSQSQGERN
+1 
-10 FLFMKLRRIVTLGLL
+10 MKLRKIVTLGLL
-25 CTLGLVACKND
+25 CTLGLVACSKED
-36 STTPTTTPTQPS
+36 STPTSTPAQPS

-64 PADRDAVYNVL
+64 PANRDAVYSVL

-106 NQLGLG
+106 NRFGQG

-122 ETNSSNKV
+122 ETGSNKA
-130 AYMFEYNDTDIALD
+130 AYMFEFNDTDIVLD
-144 KAMAKQD
+144 NVMAEPDKQ
-151 ETTGDII
+151 TGNLI
-158 YTTSIDDYNNAY
+158 YETSIDSYNNAY

-176 SKNKLSVDKETGD
+176 SKNRLSVDKDSGD

-195 TLLKTIAGAIGF
+195 TLLKTIAGAVGF

-226 TSVEIGLT
+226 TSVEVSLT

-255 IYLNDIGTAVSDTFG
+255 IYFNDIGTAVSDTFG

-307 YAEVAYGTKNS
+307 YAEVAYGTKDG
-318 QNIASAHQ
+318 QNIASTHQ

-343 SMVYYVGDSTQVKYM
+343 SMGYYVGDSTQVKYM

-373 SQNGQKYTWDSAIA
+373 SDSGQKYTWDIAIA

-403 KGSDNTYKYLGYS
+403 KGSNTYKYLGYS

-519 MTVEGTSLNAV
+519 MTVEGTSLNAI

-541 TFIAKQS
+541 SFIVKQS
-548 SGSTESVRGWKEATD
+548 SGSTESVRGWKEVTD

-568 FKIEDD
+568 FKIEND
-574 NSLTARNVN
+574 NSLTARNVD
-583 IEGHIANL
+583 IEGHIADL
-591 FAPALSPALL
+591 FTPALSPALL

-623 SMLFGPAGSE
+623 SMLFGPAASE

-654 YTYSIYNSSKS
+654 YTYSIYNSNTS
-665 AYERGTET
+665 AYEKGTET

-683 NPTKA
+683 NPTTA
-688 DLSSAIKAYVAPTS
+688 DLSSAIKAYVKPTS

-740 SKYAD
+740 SQYNPN
-745 GYTMIVGSSSSSS
+745 GFTMIVGSSSSSS
-758 AATTFLNNYMNY
+758 AATTFLNNYWTY

-778 GGTQSGI
+778 MRQESLQYGI
-785 YVFLSP
+785 YMFLSP
-791 NKTYI
+791 NNTYI
-796 LGIAYSNNSPVI
+796 LGLTYSNGSPII
-808 LIEPVPSSA
+808 LIEPVPASA

>member
-1 MSQSQGERN
+1 
-10 FLFMKLRRIVTLGLL
+10 MKLRKIVTLGLL

-36 STTPTTTPTQPS
+36 STPTSTPTQPS
-48 TVEPKPSTGDS
+48 TVEPKPSTTVEPKPSTGDS

-64 PADRDAVYNVL
+64 PADRDAVYKAL

-85 INYTLEG
+85 INYTLDG

-106 NQLGLG
+106 DQYGLG

-122 ETNSSNKV
+122 ETGSNKA
-130 AYMFEYNDTDIALD
+130 AYAFEFNDTDIVLD
-144 KAMAKQD
+144 NVRAERD
-151 ETTGDII
+151 ETTGVLT
-158 YTTSIDDYNNAY
+158 YETSIDNYNNAY
-170 QIGRQI
+170 KIGKQI
-176 SKNKLSVDKETGD
+176 SKNRLSVDKESGD

-195 TLLKTIAGAIGF
+195 TLLKTIATAVRF
-207 QYATLVQGGTAY
+207 QYASLVQGGTAY

-226 TSVEIGLT
+226 TSVEISLT

-270 DVLADGDAFLGA
+270 DVLADGEAFLGA

-301 PLSSLG
+301 PLSSMG
-307 YAEVAYGTKNS
+307 YAEVAYGTKDG
-318 QNIASAHQ
+318 QNIASTHQ

-343 SMVYYVGDSTQVKYM
+343 SMGYYVGDSTQVKYM

-373 SQNGQKYTWDSAIA
+373 SQDGQKYTWDAAIA

-403 KGSDNTYKYLGYS
+403 NGSNDTYKYLGYS

-436 EYNSL
+436 EYYSL

-455 YTVAFRDS
+455 YTLAFTDS

-470 GITFKTTIENGDSV
+470 VVTFKTTIENGDSV

-505 KKLNGSVSFSMTSS
+505 NKLKGSVSFSITSS
-519 MTVEGTSLNAV
+519 MTVEGTSLNAI

-541 TFIAKQS
+541 SFIVKQS
-548 SGSTESVRGWKEATD
+548 SGSTESVRGWKEVTD

-574 NSLTARNVN
+574 NSLTARNVDV
-583 IEGHIANL
+583 EGHIADL
-591 FAPALSPALL
+591 FTPALSPALL

-623 SMLFGPAGSE
+623 SMLFGPAGNE

-654 YTYSIYNSSKS
+654 YTYSIYNSNTKD
-665 AYERGTET
+665 YEKGTET

-683 NPTKA
+683 NPTTA
-688 DLSSAIKAYVAPTS
+688 DLSSAIKAYVKPTS

-740 SKYAD
+740 SKYAN
-745 GYTMIVGSSSSSS
+745 GYTMIVGSASSSS
-758 AATTFLNNYMNY
+758 AATTFLTNYLTY

-791 NKTYI
+791 NSTYV
-796 LGIAYSNNSPVI
+796 LGITYSNGSPII
-808 LIEPVPSSA
+808 LIEPASA